1 MEKTILDKKIN
12 DTFPGLVVRKDLVK
26 SVRSNAPVPGYV
38 LEYLL
43 GMYCATDD
51 EATIAEGIEQV
62 KEILR
67 VHYVNR
73 NEAELVKSKI
83 KEKGH
88 HKVID
93 CVSVELNAQGG
104 IYEMAFQNLGIKK
117 VPIDVPTVKNNRKLL
132 VGGVW
137 CMIDVQYDIVE
148 EKGVSPWS
156 IRSLKPI
163 QMSGFDKEAYLAAR
177 EKMTSEEWVDT
188 LLQTIGFDPEKFG
201 RRHKLF
207 QLLRLVPFAERNYN
221 LMELGPKGTGKSHI
235 YSQCSP
241 HGMLLSGGEV
251 SLAKLFVNNSSEKIG
266 LVGYWDCIA
275 FDEFAGRDKKP
286 EKKLVDV
293 MKNYMANHSF
303 SRGVGTMDAEAS
315 FALVG
320 NTAHNVPYMLK
331 NTNLFDALPNAYL
344 DSAFLDRIHGYLPG
358 WEVYITRGELFTS
371 GYGLIVDYLS
381 EALHVMRDMDFTGL
395 FQKYF
400 KISQNL
406 SERDKEGVRKT
417 FSGLMKIMYPSGA
430 ATKEEMCELLT
441 FAMEGRKRVKD
452 NLMRIDST
460 YDPVDFWFEDLES
473 GEKTYVQTLEEKKFP
488 DIYRSVKVDGRAAA
502 HAIAVN
508 GAATPAATVPA
519 ATPAAATA
527 ASAYAPVENRAKE
540 GAVTVSENQ
549 TGIDFEMLFAKHI
562 KGAKEILI
570 VDPFIRKFHQA
581 RNLMDLLGV
590 VLKGK
595 AREDEVSVKLRTAK
609 DDIDPNAQEKYLEQI
624 SDAYAPEGV
633 VFTWEFRDNLHDRW
647 IDTDTGWHIIMG
659 RGLDIFQPFD
669 GRNAFDIQNVVPSR
683 RPCKAFSVT
692 YVRQQRWASEGEMTY
707 GRRVK

>member
-1 MEKTILDKKIN
+1 MEKTELDKKIN
-12 DTFPGLVVRKDLVK
+12 DVFPGLVVRKDLVK
-26 SVRSNAPVPGYV
+26 SIRSNAPVPGYV

-51 EATIAEGIEQV
+51 EATIADGIEQV
-62 KEILR
+62 REILR

-73 NEAELVKSKI
+73 NEAELIKSKI

-88 HKVID
+88 HKIID

-104 IYEMAFQNLGIKK
+104 IYEMSFQNLGIKK
-117 VPIDVPTVKNNRKLL
+117 VPVDVQTVKNNKKLL

-156 IRSLKPI
+156 IRSLKAI
-163 QMSGFDKEAYLAAR
+163 QMSGFDKDAYLASR
-177 EKMTSEEWVDT
+177 EKMSSEEWVDS
-188 LLQTIGFDPEKFG
+188 LLQTIGFNPEKFG

-207 QLLRLVPFAERNYN
+207 QLLRLVPFVERNYN

-251 SLAKLFVNNSSEKIG
+251 SLAKLFVNNASGKIG

-331 NTNLFDALPNAYL
+331 NTHLFDALPDAYL
-344 DSAFLDRIHGYLPG
+344 DSAFLDRIHNYLPG

-381 EALHVMRDMDFTGL
+381 EALHVMREMDFTGL

-400 KISQNL
+400 RISPNL

-417 FSGLMKIMYPSGA
+417 FSGLMKVMYPSGV
-430 ATKEEMCELLT
+430 ATKEEMRELLL
-441 FAMEGRKRVKD
+441 FVMEGRKRVKD

-460 YDPVDFWFEDLES
+460 YDPVDFWFEDVES
-473 GEKTYVQTLEEKKFP
+473 GEKTYVKTLEEKEYP
-488 DIYRSVKVDGRAAA
+488 DIYRSVKVDSRSLPSEAAQSTPQTPPSQSS
-502 HAIAVN
+502 AV
-508 GAATPAATVPA
+508 A
-519 ATPAAATA
+519 PAAAPKA
-527 ASAYAPVENRAKE
+527 AVAVPAPVDEATE
-540 GAVTVSENQ
+540 GAVMVSENQ
-549 TGIDFEMLFAKHI
+549 TGIDYEILFAKHLR
-562 KGAKEILI
+562 GAKEILI

-581 RNLMDLLGV
+581 RNMMDLLSV
-590 VLKGK
+590 ILKGK
-595 AREDEVSVKLRTAK
+595 AREEEVTVKLRTAK
-609 DDIDPNAQEKYLEQI
+609 DEFDPAAQEKYFEQI
-624 SDAYAPEGV
+624 AEAYAPEGIA
-633 VFTWEFRDNLHDRW
+633 FAWEYLDNLHDRW
-647 IDTDTGWHIIMG
+647 IDTNTGWHIIMG
-659 RGLDIFQPFD
+659 RGLDIFQQFD
-669 GRNAFDIQNVVPSR
+669 GRNAFSIQNVVPSR
-683 RPCKAFSVT
+683 RQCKAFSVS
-692 YVRQQRWASEGEMTY
+692 YVKQ
-707 GRRVK
+707 

>member
-1 MEKTILDKKIN
+1 MEKTELDKKIN
-12 DTFPGLVVRKDLVK
+12 DVFPGLVVRKDLVK
-26 SVRSNAPVPGYV
+26 SIRSNAPVPGYV

-51 EATIAEGIEQV
+51 EATIADGIEQV
-62 KEILR
+62 REILR

-73 NEAELVKSKI
+73 NEAELIKSKI

-88 HKVID
+88 HKIID

-117 VPIDVPTVKNNRKLL
+117 VPVDVQTVKNNKKLL

-156 IRSLKPI
+156 IRSLKAI
-163 QMSGFDKEAYLAAR
+163 QMSGFDKESYLASR
-177 EKMTSEEWVDT
+177 QKMSSDEWVDS
-188 LLQTIGFDPEKFG
+188 LLQTIGFNPEKFG

-207 QLLRLVPFAERNYN
+207 QLLRLVPFVERNYN

-251 SLAKLFVNNSSEKIG
+251 SLAKLFVNNASGKIG

-331 NTNLFDALPNAYL
+331 NTHLFDALPDAYL
-344 DSAFLDRIHGYLPG
+344 DSAFLDRIHNYLPG

-381 EALHVMRDMDFTGL
+381 EALHVMREMDFTGL

-400 KISQNL
+400 RISPNL

-417 FSGLMKIMYPSGA
+417 FSGLMKVMYPSGV
-430 ATKEEMCELLT
+430 ATKEEMRELLL
-441 FAMEGRKRVKD
+441 FVMEGRKRVKD

-460 YDPVDFWFEDLES
+460 YDPVDFWFEDVES
-473 GEKTYVQTLEEKKFP
+473 GEKTYVKTLEEKEYP
-488 DIYRSVKVDGRAAA
+488 DIYRSIKVDSRSLPSEAAQSTPQTPPSQSS
-502 HAIAVN
+502 AV
-508 GAATPAATVPA
+508 A
-519 ATPAAATA
+519 PAAAPEVA
-527 ASAYAPVENRAKE
+527 VAVSAPVDEATE
-540 GAVTVSENQ
+540 GAVMVSENQ
-549 TGIDFEMLFAKHI
+549 TGIDYEILFAKHLR
-562 KGAKEILI
+562 GAKEILI

-581 RNLMDLLGV
+581 RNMMDLLSV
-590 VLKGK
+590 ILKGK
-595 AREDEVSVKLRTAK
+595 AREDEVTVKLRTAK
-609 DDIDPNAQEKYLEQI
+609 DEFDPAAQEKYFEQI
-624 SDAYAPEGV
+624 AEAYAPEGIA
-633 VFTWEFRDNLHDRW
+633 FTWEYLDNLHDRW
-647 IDTDTGWHIIMG
+647 IDTNTGWHIIMG
-659 RGLDIFQPFD
+659 RGLDIFQQFD
-669 GRNAFDIQNVVPSR
+669 GRNAFSIQNVVPSR
-683 RPCKAFSVT
+683 RQCKAFSIT
-692 YVRQQRWASEGEMTY
+692 YVKQ
-707 GRRVK
+707 

>member
-1 MEKTILDKKIN
+1 
-12 DTFPGLVVRKDLVK
+12 
-26 SVRSNAPVPGYV
+26 
-38 LEYLL
+38 
-43 GMYCATDD
+43 
-51 EATIAEGIEQV
+51 
-62 KEILR
+62 
-67 VHYVNR
+67 
-73 NEAELVKSKI
+73 
-83 KEKGH
+83 
-88 HKVID
+88 
-93 CVSVELNAQGG
+93 
-104 IYEMAFQNLGIKK
+104 
-117 VPIDVPTVKNNRKLL
+117 
-132 VGGVW
+132 
-137 CMIDVQYDIVE
+137 MIDVQYDIVE
-148 EKGVSPWS
+148 EKNVSPWS
-156 IRSLKPI
+156 ILSLKPI

-177 EKMTSEEWVDT
+177 EKMTSDEWVDM
-188 LLQTIGFDPEKFG
+188 LLQTIGFNPEKFG

-315 FALVG
+315 FAMVG

-344 DSAFLDRIHGYLPG
+344 DSAFLDRIHNYLPG
-358 WEVYITRGELFTS
+358 WEVYITCGELFTT

-381 EALHVMRDMDFTGL
+381 EALHVMREMDFTGL

-400 KISQNL
+400 TISPIL

-417 FSGLMKIMYPSGA
+417 FSGLMKIIYPSGV
-430 ATKEEMCELLT
+430 ATKDEMRELLE
-441 FAMEGRKRVKD
+441 FVMEGRKRVKD
-452 NLMRIDST
+452 NLMRIDAT

-473 GEKTYVQTLEEKKFP
+473 GEKTNVQTLEEKEFP
-488 DIYRSVKVDGRAAA
+488 DIYRSLKVDGRQSAQNSGEKAPVSPSAAGSGESA
-502 HAIAVN
+502 PQAQEAPV
-508 GAATPAATVPA
+508 AA
-519 ATPAAATA
+519 PAAA
-527 ASAYAPVENRAKE
+527 APATDAAKE
-540 GAVTVSENQ
+540 GVVSVSENQ
-549 TGIDFEMLFAKHI
+549 TGIDFEFLFAKHI

-581 RNLMDLLGV
+581 RNMMDLLSV
-590 VLKGK
+590 VLKLK
-595 AREDEVSVKLRTAK
+595 AREDEVVVKLRTAR
-609 DDIDPNAQEKYLEQI
+609 DDIDPAAQEKYLEQI
-624 SDAYAPEGV
+624 SEAYAPEGI
-633 VFTWEFRDNLHDRW
+633 VFTWEFLDNLHDRW

-659 RGLDIFQPFD
+659 RGLDIFQQFD
-669 GRNAFDIQNVVPSR
+669 GKNAFDIQNVVPSR
-683 RPCKAFSVT
+683 RQCKSFSVT
-692 YVRQQRWASEGEMTY
+692 YVKAQS
-707 GRRVK
+707 

>member
-1 MEKTILDKKIN
+1 MEKTELDKKIN
-12 DTFPGLVVRKDLVK
+12 DVFPGLVVRKDLVK
-26 SVRSNAPVPGYV
+26 SIRSNAPVPGYV

-43 GMYCATDD
+43 GMYCAPDD
-51 EATIAEGIEQV
+51 EATIADGIEQV
-62 KEILR
+62 REILR

-73 NEAELVKSKI
+73 IEAELIKSKI

-88 HKVID
+88 HKIID

-117 VPIDVPTVKNNRKLL
+117 VPVDVQTVKNNKKLL

-156 IRSLKPI
+156 IRSLKAI
-163 QMSGFDKEAYLAAR
+163 QMSGFDKDSYLASR
-177 EKMTSEEWVDT
+177 EKMSSDEWVDS
-188 LLQTIGFDPEKFG
+188 LLQTTGFNPEKLG

-207 QLLRLVPFAERNYN
+207 QLLRLVPFVERNYN
-221 LMELGPKGTGKSHI
+221 LMELGPEGTGKSHI

-251 SLAKLFVNNSSEKIG
+251 SLAKLFVNNASGKIG

-331 NTNLFDALPNAYL
+331 NTHLFDALPDAYL
-344 DSAFLDRIHGYLPG
+344 DSAFLDRIHNYLPG

-381 EALHVMRDMDFTGL
+381 EALHVMREMDFTGL

-400 KISQNL
+400 RISPNL

-417 FSGLMKIMYPSGA
+417 FSGLMKVMYPSGV
-430 ATKEEMCELLT
+430 ATKEEMRELLL
-441 FAMEGRKRVKD
+441 FVMEGRKRVKD

-460 YDPVDFWFEDLES
+460 YDPVDFWFEDVES
-473 GEKTYVQTLEEKKFP
+473 GEKTYVKTLEEKEYP
-488 DIYRSVKVDGRAAA
+488 DIYRSVKVDSRSLPSEAAQSTPQTPPSQSS
-502 HAIAVN
+502 AV
-508 GAATPAATVPA
+508 A
-519 ATPAAATA
+519 PAAAPKA
-527 ASAYAPVENRAKE
+527 AVAVPAPVDEATE
-540 GAVTVSENQ
+540 GAVMVSENQ
-549 TGIDFEMLFAKHI
+549 TGIDYEILFAKHLR
-562 KGAKEILI
+562 GAKEILI

-581 RNLMDLLGV
+581 RNMMDLLSV
-590 VLKGK
+590 ILKGK
-595 AREDEVSVKLRTAK
+595 AREEEVTVKLRTAK
-609 DDIDPNAQEKYLEQI
+609 DEFDPAAQEKYFEQI
-624 SDAYAPEGV
+624 AEAYAPEGIA
-633 VFTWEFRDNLHDRW
+633 FAWEYLDNLHDRW
-647 IDTDTGWHIIMG
+647 IDTNTGWHIIMG
-659 RGLDIFQPFD
+659 RGLDIFQQFD
-669 GRNAFDIQNVVPSR
+669 GRNAFSIQNVVPSR
-683 RPCKAFSVT
+683 RQCKAFSVT
-692 YVRQQRWASEGEMTY
+692 YVKQ
-707 GRRVK
+707 

>member
-1 MEKTILDKKIN
+1 MEKTELDKKIN
-12 DTFPGLVVRKDLVK
+12 DVFPGLVVRKDLVK
-26 SVRSNAPVPGYV
+26 SIRSNAPVPGYV

-51 EATIAEGIEQV
+51 EATIADGIEQV
-62 KEILR
+62 REILR

-73 NEAELVKSKI
+73 NEAELIKSKI

-88 HKVID
+88 HKIID

-117 VPIDVPTVKNNRKLL
+117 VPVDVQTVKNNKKLL

-156 IRSLKPI
+156 IRSLKAI
-163 QMSGFDKEAYLAAR
+163 QMSGFDKDAYLASR
-177 EKMTSEEWVDT
+177 EKMSSEEWVDS
-188 LLQTIGFDPEKFG
+188 LLQTIGFNPEKFG

-207 QLLRLVPFAERNYN
+207 QLLRLVPFVERNYN

-251 SLAKLFVNNSSEKIG
+251 SLAKLFVNNASGKIG

-331 NTNLFDALPNAYL
+331 NTHLFDALPDAYL
-344 DSAFLDRIHGYLPG
+344 DSAFLDRIHNYLPG

-381 EALHVMRDMDFTGL
+381 EALHVMREMDFTGL

-400 KISQNL
+400 RISPNL

-417 FSGLMKIMYPSGA
+417 FSGLMKVMYPSGV
-430 ATKEEMCELLT
+430 ATKEEMRELLL
-441 FAMEGRKRVKD
+441 FVMEGRKRVKD

-473 GEKTYVQTLEEKKFP
+473 GEKTYVQTLEEKEYP
-488 DIYRSVKVDGRAAA
+488 DIYWSVRSAECRMRSENNSDSSEASLTLRQKSGSRNVSGASDKSELSTDSCVNLVK
-502 HAIAVN
+502 
-508 GAATPAATVPA
+508 
-519 ATPAAATA
+519 
-527 ASAYAPVENRAKE
+527 PVEHDSGARE
-540 GAVTVSENQ
+540 GCMTVSENQ
-549 TGIDFEMLFAKHI
+549 TGIDYEKLFAKHL

-581 RNLMDLLGV
+581 RNMMDLLSV
-590 VLKGK
+590 VLKNK
-595 AREDEVSVKLRTAK
+595 AREDEVVVKLRTAK
-609 DDIDPNAQEKYLEQI
+609 DEIDHAAQEKYLEQI
-624 SDAYAPEGV
+624 AEAYAPEGIA
-633 VFTWEFRDNLHDRW
+633 FTWEYLDNLHDRW
-647 IDTDTGWHIIMG
+647 IDTNTGWHIIMG
-659 RGLDIFQPFD
+659 RGLDIFQQFD
-669 GRNAFDIQNVVPSR
+669 GRNAFSIQNVVPSR
-683 RPCKAFSVT
+683 RQCKAFSVT
-692 YVRQQRWASEGEMTY
+692 YVKQ
-707 GRRVK
+707 

>member
-1 MEKTILDKKIN
+1 MEKTELDKKIN
-12 DTFPGLVVRKDLVK
+12 DIFPGLVVRKDLVK
-26 SVRSNAPVPGYV
+26 SIRSNAPVPGYV

-51 EATIAEGIEQV
+51 EATIADGIEQV
-62 KEILR
+62 REILR

-73 NEAELVKSKI
+73 NEAELIKSKI

-88 HKVID
+88 HKIID

-117 VPIDVPTVKNNRKLL
+117 VPVDVQTVKNNKKLL

-137 CMIDVQYDIVE
+137 CMLDVQYDIVE

-156 IRSLKPI
+156 IRSLKAI
-163 QMSGFDKEAYLAAR
+163 QMSGFDKESYLASR
-177 EKMTSEEWVDT
+177 EKMSSDEWVDS
-188 LLQTIGFDPEKFG
+188 LLQTIGFNPEKFG

-207 QLLRLVPFAERNYN
+207 QLLRLVPFVERNYN

-251 SLAKLFVNNSSEKIG
+251 SLAKLFVNNASGKIG

-331 NTNLFDALPNAYL
+331 NTHLFDALPDAYL
-344 DSAFLDRIHGYLPG
+344 DSAFLDRIHNYLPG

-381 EALHVMRDMDFTGL
+381 EALHVMREMDFTGL

-400 KISQNL
+400 RISPNL

-417 FSGLMKIMYPSGA
+417 FSGLMKVMYPSGV
-430 ATKEEMCELLT
+430 ATKEEMRELLL
-441 FAMEGRKRVKD
+441 FVMEGRKRVKD

-473 GEKTYVQTLEEKKFP
+473 GEKTYVKTLEEKEYP
-488 DIYRSVKVDGRAAA
+488 DIYRSVKVDSRSLPSEAAQSTPQTPPSQSS
-502 HAIAVN
+502 AV
-508 GAATPAATVPA
+508 APAAVPKAAVAVPA
-519 ATPAAATA
+519 PVDEAT
-527 ASAYAPVENRAKE
+527 E
-540 GAVTVSENQ
+540 GAVMVSENQ
-549 TGIDFEMLFAKHI
+549 TGIDYEILFAKHLR
-562 KGAKEILI
+562 GAKEILI

-581 RNLMDLLGV
+581 RNMMDLLSV
-590 VLKGK
+590 ILKGK
-595 AREDEVSVKLRTAK
+595 AREEEVTVKLRTAK
-609 DDIDPNAQEKYLEQI
+609 EEFDPAAQEKYFEQI
-624 SDAYAPEGV
+624 AEAYAPEGIA
-633 VFTWEFRDNLHDRW
+633 FAWEYLDNLHDRW
-647 IDTDTGWHIIMG
+647 IDTNTGWHIIMG
-659 RGLDIFQPFD
+659 RGLDIFQQFD
-669 GRNAFDIQNVVPSR
+669 GRNAFSIQNVVPSR
-683 RPCKAFSVT
+683 RQCKAFSVT
-692 YVRQQRWASEGEMTY
+692 YVKQ
-707 GRRVK
+707 

>member
-1 MEKTILDKKIN
+1 MEKTELDKKIN
-12 DTFPGLVVRKDLVK
+12 DVFPGLVVRKDLVK
-26 SVRSNAPVPGYV
+26 SIRSNAPVPGYV

-51 EATIAEGIEQV
+51 EATIADGIEQV
-62 KEILR
+62 REILR

-73 NEAELVKSKI
+73 NEAELIKSKI

-88 HKVID
+88 HKIID

-117 VPIDVPTVKNNRKLL
+117 VPVDVQTVKNNKKLL

-156 IRSLKPI
+156 IRSLKAI
-163 QMSGFDKEAYLAAR
+163 QMSGFDKDAYLASR
-177 EKMTSEEWVDT
+177 EKMSSEEWVDS
-188 LLQTIGFDPEKFG
+188 LLQTIGFNPEKFG

-207 QLLRLVPFAERNYN
+207 QLLRLVPFVERNYN

-251 SLAKLFVNNSSEKIG
+251 SLAKLFVNNASGKIG

-331 NTNLFDALPNAYL
+331 NTHLFDALPDAYL
-344 DSAFLDRIHGYLPG
+344 DSAFLDRIHNYLPG

-381 EALHVMRDMDFTGL
+381 EALHVMREMDFTGL

-400 KISQNL
+400 RISPNL

-417 FSGLMKIMYPSGA
+417 FSGLMKVMYPSGV
-430 ATKEEMCELLT
+430 ATKDEMRELLL
-441 FAMEGRKRVKD
+441 FVMEGRKRVKD

-473 GEKTYVQTLEEKKFP
+473 GEKTYVQTLEEKEYP
-488 DIYRSVKVDGRAAA
+488 DIYWPVRSAECRVRSENNSDSSEASLTLRQKSGSRNVSGASDKSKLSTDSCVNLVK
-502 HAIAVN
+502 
-508 GAATPAATVPA
+508 
-519 ATPAAATA
+519 
-527 ASAYAPVENRAKE
+527 PVEHDSGARE
-540 GAVTVSENQ
+540 GCMTVSENQ
-549 TGIDFEMLFAKHI
+549 TGIDYEKLFAKHL

-581 RNLMDLLGV
+581 RNMMDLLSV
-590 VLKGK
+590 ILKGK
-595 AREDEVSVKLRTAK
+595 AREDEVTVKLRTAK
-609 DDIDPNAQEKYLEQI
+609 DEFDPAAQEKYFEQI
-624 SDAYAPEGV
+624 AEAYAPEGLT
-633 VFTWEFRDNLHDRW
+633 FTWEYLDNLHDRW

-669 GRNAFDIQNVVPSR
+669 GRNAFSIQNVVPSR
-683 RPCKAFSVT
+683 RQCKAFSVT
-692 YVRQQRWASEGEMTY
+692 YVKQ
-707 GRRVK
+707 

>member
-1 MEKTILDKKIN
+1 MVKNALDSKIN
-12 DTFPGLVVRKDLVK
+12 ETFPGLVVRKDLVK
-26 SVRSNAPVPGYV
+26 SIRSNAPVPGYV

-88 HKVID
+88 HKIID

-104 IYEMAFQNLGIKK
+104 IYEMSFQNLGIKK
-117 VPIDVPTVKNNRKLL
+117 VPVDVQTVKNNKKLL

-156 IRSLKPI
+156 IRSLKAI
-163 QMSGFDKEAYLAAR
+163 QMSGFDKDAYLASR
-177 EKMTSEEWVDT
+177 EKMSSEEWVDS
-188 LLQTIGFDPEKFG
+188 LLQTIGFNPEKFG

-207 QLLRLVPFAERNYN
+207 QLLRLVPFVERNYN

-251 SLAKLFVNNSSEKIG
+251 SLAKLFVNNASGKIG

-331 NTNLFDALPNAYL
+331 NTHLFDALPDAYL
-344 DSAFLDRIHGYLPG
+344 DSAFLDRIHNYLPG

-381 EALHVMRDMDFTGL
+381 EALHEMREMDFTGL

-400 KISQNL
+400 RISPNL

-417 FSGLMKIMYPSGA
+417 FSGLMKVMYPSGV
-430 ATKEEMCELLT
+430 ATKEEMRELLL
-441 FAMEGRKRVKD
+441 FVMEGRKRVKD

-473 GEKTYVQTLEEKKFP
+473 GEKTYVQTLEEKEYP
-488 DIYRSVKVDGRAAA
+488 DIYWSVRSAECRVRSENNSDSSEASLTLRQKSGSRNVSGASDKSELSTDSCVNLVKSVEHDS
-502 HAIAVN
+502 
-508 GAATPAATVPA
+508 GA
-519 ATPAAATA
+519 
-527 ASAYAPVENRAKE
+527 RE
-540 GAVTVSENQ
+540 GCMTVSENQ
-549 TGIDFEMLFAKHI
+549 TGIDYEKLFAKHL

-581 RNLMDLLGV
+581 RNMMDLLSV
-590 VLKGK
+590 ILKGK
-595 AREDEVSVKLRTAK
+595 AREDEVTVKLRTAK
-609 DDIDPNAQEKYLEQI
+609 DEFDPAAQEKYFEQI
-624 SDAYAPEGV
+624 AEAYAPEGIA
-633 VFTWEFRDNLHDRW
+633 FTWEYLDNLHDRW
-647 IDTDTGWHIIMG
+647 IDTNTGWHIIMG
-659 RGLDIFQPFD
+659 RGLDIFQQFD
-669 GRNAFDIQNVVPSR
+669 GRNAFSIQNVVPSR
-683 RPCKAFSVT
+683 RQCKAFSVT
-692 YVRQQRWASEGEMTY
+692 YVKQ
-707 GRRVK
+707 

>member
-1 MEKTILDKKIN
+1 MEKSTLDSKIN
-12 DTFPGLVVRKDLVK
+12 ETFPGLVVRKDLVK
-26 SVRSNAPVPGYV
+26 SIRSNAPVPGYV

-43 GMYCATDD
+43 GIYCATDD
-51 EATIAEGIEQV
+51 EATIADGIEQV
-62 KEILR
+62 REILR

-73 NEAELVKSKI
+73 NEAELIKSKI

-88 HKVID
+88 HKIID

-104 IYEMAFQNLGIKK
+104 IYEMSFQNLGIKK
-117 VPIDVPTVKNNRKLL
+117 VPVDVQTVKNNKKLL

-156 IRSLKPI
+156 IRSLKAI
-163 QMSGFDKEAYLAAR
+163 QMSGFDKDAYLASR
-177 EKMTSEEWVDT
+177 EKMSSAEWVDS
-188 LLQTIGFDPEKFG
+188 LLQTIGFNPEKFG

-207 QLLRLVPFAERNYN
+207 QLLRLVPFVERNYN

-251 SLAKLFVNNSSEKIG
+251 SLAKLFVNNASGKIG

-331 NTNLFDALPNAYL
+331 NTHLFDALPDAYL
-344 DSAFLDRIHGYLPG
+344 DSAFLDRIHNYLPG

-381 EALHVMRDMDFTGL
+381 EALHVMREMDFTGL

-400 KISQNL
+400 RISPNL

-417 FSGLMKIMYPSGA
+417 FSGLMKVMYPSGV
-430 ATKEEMCELLT
+430 ATKEEMRELLT
-441 FAMEGRKRVKD
+441 FVMEGRKRVKD

-473 GEKTYVQTLEEKKFP
+473 GEKTYVQTLEEKEYP
-488 DIYRSVKVDGRAAA
+488 DIYWSVRSAECRVRSENNSDSSEASLTLRQKSGSRNVSGASDKSELSTDSCVNLVKSVEHDS
-502 HAIAVN
+502 
-508 GAATPAATVPA
+508 GA
-519 ATPAAATA
+519 
-527 ASAYAPVENRAKE
+527 RE
-540 GAVTVSENQ
+540 GCMTVSENQ
-549 TGIDFEMLFAKHI
+549 TGIDYEKLFAKHL

-581 RNLMDLLGV
+581 RNMMDLLSV
-590 VLKGK
+590 ILKGK
-595 AREDEVSVKLRTAK
+595 AREDEVTVKLRTAK
-609 DDIDPNAQEKYLEQI
+609 DEFDPAAQEKYFEQI
-624 SDAYAPEGV
+624 AEAYAPEGIA
-633 VFTWEFRDNLHDRW
+633 FAWEYLDNLHDRW
-647 IDTDTGWHIIMG
+647 IDTNTGWHIIMG
-659 RGLDIFQPFD
+659 RGLDIFQQFD
-669 GRNAFDIQNVVPSR
+669 GRNAFSIQNVVPSR
-683 RPCKAFSVT
+683 RQCKAFSVT
-692 YVRQQRWASEGEMTY
+692 YVKQ
-707 GRRVK
+707 

>member
-1 MEKTILDKKIN
+1 MEKSTLDSNIN
-12 DTFPGLVVRKDLVK
+12 ETFPGLVVRKDLVK
-26 SVRSNAPVPGYV
+26 SIRSNAPVPGYV

-43 GMYCATDD
+43 GIYCATDD
-51 EATIAEGIEQV
+51 EATIADGIEQV
-62 KEILR
+62 REILR

-73 NEAELVKSKI
+73 NEAELIKSKI

-88 HKVID
+88 HKIID

-117 VPIDVPTVKNNRKLL
+117 VPVDVQTVKNNKKLL

-156 IRSLKPI
+156 IRSLKAI
-163 QMSGFDKEAYLAAR
+163 QMSGFDKDAYLASR
-177 EKMTSEEWVDT
+177 EKMSSEEWVDS
-188 LLQTIGFDPEKFG
+188 LLQTIGFNPEKFG

-207 QLLRLVPFAERNYN
+207 QLLRLVPFVERNYN

-251 SLAKLFVNNSSEKIG
+251 SLAKLFVNNASGKIG

-331 NTNLFDALPNAYL
+331 NTHLFDALPDAYL
-344 DSAFLDRIHGYLPG
+344 DSAFLDRIHNYLPG

-381 EALHVMRDMDFTGL
+381 EALHVMREMDFTGL

-400 KISQNL
+400 RISPNL

-417 FSGLMKIMYPSGA
+417 FSGLMKVMYPSGV
-430 ATKEEMCELLT
+430 ATKEEMRELLT
-441 FAMEGRKRVKD
+441 FVMEGRKRVKD

-473 GEKTYVQTLEEKKFP
+473 GEKTYVQTLEEKEYP
-488 DIYRSVKVDGRAAA
+488 DIYWPVRSAECRVRRENKNDSSEASLTLSQKTGSRNVSGASDKSELSTDSCVKLVK
-502 HAIAVN
+502 
-508 GAATPAATVPA
+508 
-519 ATPAAATA
+519 
-527 ASAYAPVENRAKE
+527 PVEHDSGARE
-540 GAVTVSENQ
+540 GCMTVSENQ
-549 TGIDFEMLFAKHI
+549 TGIDYEKLFAKHL

-581 RNLMDLLGV
+581 RNMMDLLSV
-590 VLKGK
+590 VLKNK
-595 AREDEVSVKLRTAK
+595 AREDEVVVKLRTAK
-609 DDIDPNAQEKYLEQI
+609 DEIDHAAQEKYLEQI
-624 SDAYAPEGV
+624 AEAYAPEGIA
-633 VFTWEFRDNLHDRW
+633 FTWEYLDNLHDRW
-647 IDTDTGWHIIMG
+647 IDTNTGWHIIMG
-659 RGLDIFQPFD
+659 RGLDIFQQFD
-669 GRNAFDIQNVVPSR
+669 GRNAFSIQNVVPSR
-683 RPCKAFSVT
+683 RQCKAFSVT
-692 YVRQQRWASEGEMTY
+692 YVKQ
-707 GRRVK
+707 

>member
-1 MEKTILDKKIN
+1 MEKTELDKKIN
-12 DTFPGLVVRKDLVK
+12 DVFPGLVVRKDLVK
-26 SVRSNAPVPGYV
+26 SIRSNAPVPGYV

-51 EATIAEGIEQV
+51 EATIADGIEQV
-62 KEILR
+62 REILR

-73 NEAELVKSKI
+73 NEAELIKSKI

-88 HKVID
+88 HKIID

-104 IYEMAFQNLGIKK
+104 IYEMSFQNLGIKK
-117 VPIDVPTVKNNRKLL
+117 VPVDVQTVKNNKKLL

-156 IRSLKPI
+156 IRSLKAI
-163 QMSGFDKEAYLAAR
+163 QMSGFDKESYLASR
-177 EKMTSEEWVDT
+177 EKMSSDEWVDS
-188 LLQTIGFDPEKFG
+188 LLQTIGFNPEKFG

-207 QLLRLVPFAERNYN
+207 QLLRLVPFVERNYN

-251 SLAKLFVNNSSEKIG
+251 SLAKLFVNNASGKIG

-331 NTNLFDALPNAYL
+331 NTHLFDALPDAYL
-344 DSAFLDRIHGYLPG
+344 DSAFLDRIHNYLPG

-381 EALHVMRDMDFTGL
+381 EALHEMREMDFTGF

-400 KISQNL
+400 RISPNL

-417 FSGLMKIMYPSGA
+417 FSGLMKVMYPSGV
-430 ATKEEMCELLT
+430 ATKEEMRELLL
-441 FAMEGRKRVKD
+441 FVMEGRKRVKD

-460 YDPVDFWFEDLES
+460 YDPVDFWFEDVES
-473 GEKTYVQTLEEKKFP
+473 GEKTYVKTLEEKEYP
-488 DIYRSVKVDGRAAA
+488 DIYRSVKVDSRSLPSEAAQSTPQTPPSQSS
-502 HAIAVN
+502 AV
-508 GAATPAATVPA
+508 A
-519 ATPAAATA
+519 PAAAPKA
-527 ASAYAPVENRAKE
+527 AVAVPAPVDEATE
-540 GAVTVSENQ
+540 GAVMVSENQ
-549 TGIDFEMLFAKHI
+549 TGIDYEILFAKHLR
-562 KGAKEILI
+562 GAKEILI

-581 RNLMDLLGV
+581 RNMMDLLSV
-590 VLKGK
+590 ILKGK
-595 AREDEVSVKLRTAK
+595 AREEEVTVKLRTAK
-609 DDIDPNAQEKYLEQI
+609 DEFDPAAQEKYFEQI
-624 SDAYAPEGV
+624 AEAYAPEGIA
-633 VFTWEFRDNLHDRW
+633 FAWEYLDNLHDRW
-647 IDTDTGWHIIMG
+647 IDTNTGWHIIMG
-659 RGLDIFQPFD
+659 RGLDIFQQFD
-669 GRNAFDIQNVVPSR
+669 GRNAFSIQNVVPSR
-683 RPCKAFSVT
+683 RQCKAFSVT
-692 YVRQQRWASEGEMTY
+692 YVKQ
-707 GRRVK
+707 

>member
-1 MEKTILDKKIN
+1 MEKTELDKKIN
-12 DTFPGLVVRKDLVK
+12 DVFPGLVVRKDLVK
-26 SVRSNAPVPGYV
+26 SIRSNAPVPGYV

-51 EATIAEGIEQV
+51 EATIADGIEQV
-62 KEILR
+62 REILR

-73 NEAELVKSKI
+73 NEAELIKSKI

-88 HKVID
+88 HKIID

-117 VPIDVPTVKNNRKLL
+117 VPVDVQTVKNNKKLL

-156 IRSLKPI
+156 IRSLKAI
-163 QMSGFDKEAYLAAR
+163 QMSGFDKDAYLASR
-177 EKMTSEEWVDT
+177 EKMSSDEWVDS
-188 LLQTIGFDPEKFG
+188 LLQTIGFNPEKFG

-207 QLLRLVPFAERNYN
+207 QLLRLVPFVERNYN

-251 SLAKLFVNNSSEKIG
+251 SLAKLFVNNASGKIG

-331 NTNLFDALPNAYL
+331 NTHLFDALPDAYL
-344 DSAFLDRIHGYLPG
+344 DSAFLDRIHNYLPG

-381 EALHVMRDMDFTGL
+381 EALHVMREMDFTGL

-400 KISQNL
+400 RISPNL

-417 FSGLMKIMYPSGA
+417 FSGLMKVMYPSGV
-430 ATKEEMCELLT
+430 ATKEEMRELLL
-441 FAMEGRKRVKD
+441 FVMEGRKRVKD

-460 YDPVDFWFEDLES
+460 YDPVDFWFEDVES
-473 GEKTYVQTLEEKKFP
+473 GEKTYVKTLEEKEYP
-488 DIYRSVKVDGRAAA
+488 DIYRSVKVDSRSLPSEAAQSTPQTPPSQSS
-502 HAIAVN
+502 AV
-508 GAATPAATVPA
+508 A
-519 ATPAAATA
+519 PAAAPKA
-527 ASAYAPVENRAKE
+527 AVAVPAPVDEATE
-540 GAVTVSENQ
+540 GAVMVSENQ
-549 TGIDFEMLFAKHI
+549 TGIDYEILFAKHLR
-562 KGAKEILI
+562 GAKEILI

-581 RNLMDLLGV
+581 RNMMDLLSV
-590 VLKGK
+590 ILKGK
-595 AREDEVSVKLRTAK
+595 AREEEVTVKLRTAK
-609 DDIDPNAQEKYLEQI
+609 DEFDPAAQEKYFEQI
-624 SDAYAPEGV
+624 AEAYAPEGIA
-633 VFTWEFRDNLHDRW
+633 FAWEYLDNLHDRW
-647 IDTDTGWHIIMG
+647 IDTNTGWHIIMG
-659 RGLDIFQPFD
+659 RGLDIFQQFD
-669 GRNAFDIQNVVPSR
+669 GRNAFSIQNVVPSR
-683 RPCKAFSVT
+683 RQCKAFSVT
-692 YVRQQRWASEGEMTY
+692 YVKQ
-707 GRRVK
+707 

>member
-1 MEKTILDKKIN
+1 MGKTELDKKIN
-12 DTFPGLVVRKDLVK
+12 DVFPGLVVRKDLVK
-26 SVRSNAPVPGYV
+26 SIRSNAPVPGYV

-51 EATIAEGIEQV
+51 DATIADGIEQV
-62 KEILR
+62 REILR

-73 NEAELVKSKI
+73 NEAELIKSKI

-88 HKVID
+88 HKIID

-117 VPIDVPTVKNNRKLL
+117 VPVDVQTVKNNKKLL

-156 IRSLKPI
+156 IRSLKAI
-163 QMSGFDKEAYLAAR
+163 QMSGFDKDAYLASR
-177 EKMTSEEWVDT
+177 EKMSSEEWVDS
-188 LLQTIGFDPEKFG
+188 LLQTIGLNPEKFG

-207 QLLRLVPFAERNYN
+207 QLLRLVPFVERNYN

-251 SLAKLFVNNSSEKIG
+251 SLAKLFVNNASGKIG

-331 NTNLFDALPNAYL
+331 NTHLFDALPDAYL
-344 DSAFLDRIHGYLPG
+344 DSAFLDRIHNYLPG

-381 EALHVMRDMDFTGL
+381 EALHVMREMDFTGL

-400 KISQNL
+400 RISPNL

-417 FSGLMKIMYPSGA
+417 FSGLMKVMYPSGV
-430 ATKEEMCELLT
+430 ATKEEMRELLL
-441 FAMEGRKRVKD
+441 FVMEGRKRVKD

-473 GEKTYVQTLEEKKFP
+473 GEKTYVQTLEEKEYP
-488 DIYRSVKVDGRAAA
+488 DIYWPVRSAECRVRSENNSDLSEASLTLRQKSGSRNVSGASDKSELSTDSCVNLVK
-502 HAIAVN
+502 
-508 GAATPAATVPA
+508 
-519 ATPAAATA
+519 
-527 ASAYAPVENRAKE
+527 PVEHDSGARE
-540 GAVTVSENQ
+540 GCMTVSENQ
-549 TGIDFEMLFAKHI
+549 TGIDYEKLFAKHL

-581 RNLMDLLGV
+581 RNMMDLLSV
-590 VLKGK
+590 ILKGK
-595 AREDEVSVKLRTAK
+595 AREDEVTVKLRTAK
-609 DDIDPNAQEKYLEQI
+609 DEFDPAAQEKYFEQI
-624 SDAYAPEGV
+624 AEAYAPEGLT
-633 VFTWEFRDNLHDRW
+633 FTWEYLDNLHDRW

-659 RGLDIFQPFD
+659 RGLDIFQQFD
-669 GRNAFDIQNVVPSR
+669 GRNAFSIQNVVPSR
-683 RPCKAFSVT
+683 RQCKAFSVT
-692 YVRQQRWASEGEMTY
+692 YVKQ
-707 GRRVK
+707 

>member
-1 MEKTILDKKIN
+1 MEKTELDKKIN
-12 DTFPGLVVRKDLVK
+12 DVFPGLVVRKDLVK
-26 SVRSNAPVPGYV
+26 SIRSNAPVPGYV

-51 EATIAEGIEQV
+51 EATIADGIEQV
-62 KEILR
+62 REILR

-73 NEAELVKSKI
+73 NEAELIKSKI

-88 HKVID
+88 HKIID

-104 IYEMAFQNLGIKK
+104 IYEMSFQNLGIKK
-117 VPIDVPTVKNNRKLL
+117 VPVDVQTVKNNKKLL

-156 IRSLKPI
+156 IRSLKAI
-163 QMSGFDKEAYLAAR
+163 QMSGFDKDAYLASR
-177 EKMTSEEWVDT
+177 EKMSSEEWVDS
-188 LLQTIGFDPEKFG
+188 LLQTIGFNPEKFG

-207 QLLRLVPFAERNYN
+207 QLLRLVPFVERNYN

-251 SLAKLFVNNSSEKIG
+251 SLAKLFVNNASGKIG

-331 NTNLFDALPNAYL
+331 NTHLFDALPDAYL
-344 DSAFLDRIHGYLPG
+344 DSAFLDRIHNYLPG

-381 EALHVMRDMDFTGL
+381 EALHVMREMDFTGL

-400 KISQNL
+400 RISPNL

-417 FSGLMKIMYPSGA
+417 FSGLMKVMYPSGV
-430 ATKEEMCELLT
+430 ATKEEMRELLL
-441 FAMEGRKRVKD
+441 FVMEGRKRVKD

-473 GEKTYVQTLEEKKFP
+473 GEKTYVQTLEEKEYP
-488 DIYRSVKVDGRAAA
+488 DIYWPVRSAECRMRSENNSDSSEASLTLRQKSGSRNVSGASDKSELSTDSCVKLVK
-502 HAIAVN
+502 
-508 GAATPAATVPA
+508 
-519 ATPAAATA
+519 
-527 ASAYAPVENRAKE
+527 PVEHDSGARE
-540 GAVTVSENQ
+540 GCMTVSENQ
-549 TGIDFEMLFAKHI
+549 TGIDYEKLFAKHL

-581 RNLMDLLGV
+581 RNMMDLLSV
-590 VLKGK
+590 VLKNK
-595 AREDEVSVKLRTAK
+595 AREDEVVVKLRTAK
-609 DDIDPNAQEKYLEQI
+609 DEIDHAAQEKYLEQI
-624 SDAYAPEGV
+624 AEAYAPEGLT
-633 VFTWEFRDNLHDRW
+633 FTWEYLDNLHDRW

-659 RGLDIFQPFD
+659 RGLDIFQQFD
-669 GRNAFDIQNVVPSR
+669 GRNAFSIQNVVPSR
-683 RPCKAFSVT
+683 RQCKAFSVT
-692 YVRQQRWASEGEMTY
+692 YVKQ
-707 GRRVK
+707 

>member
-1 MEKTILDKKIN
+1 MEKTELDKKIN
-12 DTFPGLVVRKDLVK
+12 DVFPGLVVRKDLVK
-26 SVRSNAPVPGYV
+26 SIRSNAPVPGYV

-51 EATIAEGIEQV
+51 EATIADGIEQV
-62 KEILR
+62 REILR

-73 NEAELVKSKI
+73 NEAELIKSKI

-88 HKVID
+88 HKIID

-117 VPIDVPTVKNNRKLL
+117 VPVDVQTVKNNKKLL

-156 IRSLKPI
+156 IRSLKAI
-163 QMSGFDKEAYLAAR
+163 QMSGFDKESYLASR
-177 EKMTSEEWVDT
+177 EKMSSDEWVDS
-188 LLQTIGFDPEKFG
+188 LLQTIGFNPEKFG

-207 QLLRLVPFAERNYN
+207 QLLRLVPFVERNYN

-251 SLAKLFVNNSSEKIG
+251 SLAKLFVNNASGKIG

-331 NTNLFDALPNAYL
+331 NTHLFDALPDAYL
-344 DSAFLDRIHGYLPG
+344 DSAFLDRIHNYLPG

-381 EALHVMRDMDFTGL
+381 EALHVMREMDFTGL

-400 KISQNL
+400 RISPNL

-417 FSGLMKIMYPSGA
+417 FSGLMKVMYPSGV
-430 ATKEEMCELLT
+430 ATKEEMRELLL
-441 FAMEGRKRVKD
+441 FVMEGRKRVKD

-460 YDPVDFWFEDLES
+460 YDPVDFWFEDVES
-473 GEKTYVQTLEEKKFP
+473 GEKTYVKTLEEKEYP
-488 DIYRSVKVDGRAAA
+488 DIYRSVKVDSRSLPSEAAQSTPQTPPSQSS
-502 HAIAVN
+502 AV
-508 GAATPAATVPA
+508 A
-519 ATPAAATA
+519 PAAAPKA
-527 ASAYAPVENRAKE
+527 AVAVPAPVDEATE
-540 GAVTVSENQ
+540 GAVMVSENQ
-549 TGIDFEMLFAKHI
+549 TGIDYEILFAKHLR
-562 KGAKEILI
+562 GAKEILI

-581 RNLMDLLGV
+581 RNMMDLLSV
-590 VLKGK
+590 ILTGK
-595 AREDEVSVKLRTAK
+595 AREEEVTVKLRTAK
-609 DDIDPNAQEKYLEQI
+609 DEFDPAAQEKYFEQI
-624 SDAYAPEGV
+624 AEAYAPEGIA
-633 VFTWEFRDNLHDRW
+633 FAWEYLDNLHDRW
-647 IDTDTGWHIIMG
+647 IDTNTGWHIIMG
-659 RGLDIFQPFD
+659 RGLDIFQQFD
-669 GRNAFDIQNVVPSR
+669 GRNAFSIQNVVPSR
-683 RPCKAFSVT
+683 RQCKAFSVT
-692 YVRQQRWASEGEMTY
+692 YVKQ
-707 GRRVK
+707 

>member
-1 MEKTILDKKIN
+1 MEKSTLDSKIN
-12 DTFPGLVVRKDLVK
+12 ETFPGLVVRKDLVK
-26 SVRSNAPVPGYV
+26 SIRSNAPVPGYV

-43 GMYCATDD
+43 GIYCATDD
-51 EATIAEGIEQV
+51 EATIADGIEQV
-62 KEILR
+62 REILR

-73 NEAELVKSKI
+73 NEAELIKSKI

-88 HKVID
+88 HKIID

-104 IYEMAFQNLGIKK
+104 IYEMSFQNLGIKK
-117 VPIDVPTVKNNRKLL
+117 VPVDVQTVKNNKKLL

-156 IRSLKPI
+156 IRSLKAI
-163 QMSGFDKEAYLAAR
+163 QMSGFDKDAYLASR
-177 EKMTSEEWVDT
+177 EKMSSAEWVDS
-188 LLQTIGFDPEKFG
+188 LLQTIGFNPEKFG

-207 QLLRLVPFAERNYN
+207 QLLRLVPFVERNYN

-251 SLAKLFVNNSSEKIG
+251 SLAKLFVNNASGKIG

-331 NTNLFDALPNAYL
+331 NTHLFDALPDAYL
-344 DSAFLDRIHGYLPG
+344 DSAFLDRIHNYLPG

-381 EALHVMRDMDFTGL
+381 EALHVMREMDFTGL

-400 KISQNL
+400 RISPNL

-417 FSGLMKIMYPSGA
+417 FSGLMKVMYPSGV
-430 ATKEEMCELLT
+430 ATKEEMRELLT
-441 FAMEGRKRVKD
+441 FVMEGRKRVKD

-473 GEKTYVQTLEEKKFP
+473 GEKTYVQTLEEKEYP
-488 DIYRSVKVDGRAAA
+488 DIYWPVRSAECRVRSENNSDSSEASLTLRQKSGSRNVSGASDKSELSTDSCVKLVK
-502 HAIAVN
+502 
-508 GAATPAATVPA
+508 
-519 ATPAAATA
+519 
-527 ASAYAPVENRAKE
+527 PVEHDSGARE
-540 GAVTVSENQ
+540 GCMTVSENQ
-549 TGIDFEMLFAKHI
+549 TGIDYEKLFAKHL

-581 RNLMDLLGV
+581 RNMMDLLSV
-590 VLKGK
+590 VLKNK
-595 AREDEVSVKLRTAK
+595 AREDEVVVKLRTAK
-609 DDIDPNAQEKYLEQI
+609 DEIDHAAQEKYLEQI
-624 SDAYAPEGV
+624 AEAYAPEGLT
-633 VFTWEFRDNLHDRW
+633 FRWEYLDNLHDRW

-659 RGLDIFQPFD
+659 RGLDIFQQFD
-669 GRNAFDIQNVVPSR
+669 GRNAFSIQNVVPSR
-683 RPCKAFSVT
+683 RQCKAFSVT
-692 YVRQQRWASEGEMTY
+692 YVKQ
-707 GRRVK
+707 

>member
-1 MEKTILDKKIN
+1 MEKTELDKKIN
-12 DTFPGLVVRKDLVK
+12 DIFPGLVVRKDLVK
-26 SVRSNAPVPGYV
+26 SIRSNSPVPGYV

-51 EATIAEGIEQV
+51 EATIADGIEQV
-62 KEILR
+62 REILR

-73 NEAELVKSKI
+73 NEAELIKSKI

-88 HKVID
+88 HKIID

-104 IYEMAFQNLGIKK
+104 IYEMSFQNLGIKK
-117 VPIDVPTVKNNRKLL
+117 VPVDVLTVKNNKKLL

-156 IRSLKPI
+156 IRSLKAI
-163 QMSGFDKEAYLAAR
+163 QMSGFDKESYLASR
-177 EKMTSEEWVDT
+177 EKMSSEEWVDS
-188 LLQTIGFDPEKFG
+188 LLQTIGFNPEKFG

-207 QLLRLVPFAERNYN
+207 QLLRLVPFVERNYN

-251 SLAKLFVNNSSEKIG
+251 SLAKLFVNNASGKIG

-331 NTNLFDALPNAYL
+331 NTHLFDALPDAYL
-344 DSAFLDRIHGYLPG
+344 DSAFLDRIHNYLPG

-381 EALHVMRDMDFTGL
+381 EALHVMREMDFTGL

-400 KISQNL
+400 RISPNL

-417 FSGLMKIMYPSGA
+417 FSGLMKVMYPSGV
-430 ATKEEMCELLT
+430 ATKEEMRELLL
-441 FAMEGRKRVKD
+441 FVMEGRKRVKD

-473 GEKTYVQTLEEKKFP
+473 GEKTYVQTLEEKEYP
-488 DIYRSVKVDGRAAA
+488 DIYWPVRSAECRVRSENNSDSSEASLTLRQKSGSRNVSGASDKSELSTDSCVNLVKSVEHDS
-502 HAIAVN
+502 
-508 GAATPAATVPA
+508 GA
-519 ATPAAATA
+519 
-527 ASAYAPVENRAKE
+527 RE
-540 GAVTVSENQ
+540 GCMTVSENQ
-549 TGIDFEMLFAKHI
+549 TGIDYEKLFAKHL

-581 RNLMDLLGV
+581 RNMMDLLSV
-590 VLKGK
+590 VLKNK
-595 AREDEVSVKLRTAK
+595 AREDEVVVKLRTAK
-609 DDIDPNAQEKYLEQI
+609 DEIDHAAQEKYLEQI
-624 SDAYAPEGV
+624 AEAYAPEGLT
-633 VFTWEFRDNLHDRW
+633 FRWEYLDNLHDRW

-659 RGLDIFQPFD
+659 RGLDIFQQFD
-669 GRNAFDIQNVVPSR
+669 GRNAFSIQNVVPSR
-683 RPCKAFSVT
+683 RQCKAFSVT
-692 YVRQQRWASEGEMTY
+692 YVKQ
-707 GRRVK
+707 

>member
-1 MEKTILDKKIN
+1 MEKTELDKKIN
-12 DTFPGLVVRKDLVK
+12 DVFPGLVVRKDLVK
-26 SVRSNAPVPGYV
+26 SIRSNAPVPGYV

-43 GMYCATDD
+43 GMYCATDE
-51 EATIAEGIEQV
+51 EATIADGIEQV
-62 KEILR
+62 REILR

-73 NEAELVKSKI
+73 NEAELIKSKI

-88 HKVID
+88 HKIID

-104 IYEMAFQNLGIKK
+104 IYEMSFQNLGIKK
-117 VPIDVPTVKNNRKLL
+117 VPVDVQTVKNNKKLL

-156 IRSLKPI
+156 IRSLKAI
-163 QMSGFDKEAYLAAR
+163 QMSGFDKDAYLASR
-177 EKMTSEEWVDT
+177 EKMSSEEWVDS
-188 LLQTIGFDPEKFG
+188 LLQTIGFNPEKFG

-207 QLLRLVPFAERNYN
+207 HLLRLVPFVERNYN

-251 SLAKLFVNNSSEKIG
+251 SLAKLFVNNASGKIG
-266 LVGYWDCIA
+266 LVGYWDCVA

-331 NTNLFDALPNAYL
+331 NTHLFDALPDAYL
-344 DSAFLDRIHGYLPG
+344 DSAFLDRIHNYLPG

-381 EALHVMRDMDFTGL
+381 EALHVMREMDFTGL

-400 KISQNL
+400 RISPNL

-417 FSGLMKIMYPSGA
+417 FSGLMKVMYPSGV
-430 ATKEEMCELLT
+430 ATKEEMRELLL
-441 FAMEGRKRVKD
+441 FVMEGRKRVKD

-473 GEKTYVQTLEEKKFP
+473 GEKTYVKTLEEKEYP
-488 DIYRSVKVDGRAAA
+488 DIYWSVRSAECRVRSENNSDSSEASLTLRQKSGSRNVSGASDKSELSTDSCVNLVK
-502 HAIAVN
+502 
-508 GAATPAATVPA
+508 
-519 ATPAAATA
+519 
-527 ASAYAPVENRAKE
+527 PVEHDSGARE
-540 GAVTVSENQ
+540 GCITVSENQ
-549 TGIDFEMLFAKHI
+549 TGIDYEKLFAKHL

-581 RNLMDLLGV
+581 RNMMDLLSV
-590 VLKGK
+590 ILKGK
-595 AREDEVSVKLRTAK
+595 AREDEVTVKLRTAK
-609 DDIDPNAQEKYLEQI
+609 DEFDPAAQEKYFEQI
-624 SDAYAPEGV
+624 AEAYAPEGIA
-633 VFTWEFRDNLHDRW
+633 FTWEYLDNLHDRW
-647 IDTDTGWHIIMG
+647 IDTNTGWHIIMG
-659 RGLDIFQPFD
+659 RGLDIFQQFD
-669 GRNAFDIQNVVPSR
+669 GRNAFSIQNVVPSR
-683 RPCKAFSVT
+683 RQCKAFSVT
-692 YVRQQRWASEGEMTY
+692 YVKQ
-707 GRRVK
+707 

>member
-1 MEKTILDKKIN
+1 MEKTELDKKIN
-12 DTFPGLVVRKDLVK
+12 DVFPGLVVRKDLVK
-26 SVRSNAPVPGYV
+26 SIRSNAPVPGYV

-51 EATIAEGIEQV
+51 EATIADGIEQV
-62 KEILR
+62 REILR

-73 NEAELVKSKI
+73 NEAELIKSKI

-88 HKVID
+88 HKIID

-104 IYEMAFQNLGIKK
+104 IYEMSFQNLGIKK
-117 VPIDVPTVKNNRKLL
+117 VPVDVQTVKNNKKLL

-156 IRSLKPI
+156 IRSLKAI
-163 QMSGFDKEAYLAAR
+163 QMSGFDKDAYLASR
-177 EKMTSEEWVDT
+177 EKMSSEEWVDS
-188 LLQTIGFDPEKFG
+188 LLQTIGFNPEKFG

-207 QLLRLVPFAERNYN
+207 QLLRLVPFVERNYN

-251 SLAKLFVNNSSEKIG
+251 SLAKLFVNNASGKIG

-331 NTNLFDALPNAYL
+331 NTHLFDALPDAYL
-344 DSAFLDRIHGYLPG
+344 DSAFLDRIHNYLPG

-381 EALHVMRDMDFTGL
+381 EALHVMREMDFTGL

-400 KISQNL
+400 RISPNL

-417 FSGLMKIMYPSGA
+417 FSGLMKVMYPSGV
-430 ATKEEMCELLT
+430 ATKEEMRELLT
-441 FAMEGRKRVKD
+441 FVMEGRKRVKD

-473 GEKTYVQTLEEKKFP
+473 GEKTYVQTLEEKEYP
-488 DIYRSVKVDGRAAA
+488 DIYWPVRSAECRVRSENNSDSSEASLTLRQKSGSRNVSGASDKSELSTDSCVKLVK
-502 HAIAVN
+502 
-508 GAATPAATVPA
+508 
-519 ATPAAATA
+519 
-527 ASAYAPVENRAKE
+527 PVEHDSGARE
-540 GAVTVSENQ
+540 GCMTVSENQ
-549 TGIDFEMLFAKHI
+549 TGIDYEKLFAKHL

-581 RNLMDLLGV
+581 RNMMDLLSV
-590 VLKGK
+590 VLKNK
-595 AREDEVSVKLRTAK
+595 AREDEVVVKLRTAK
-609 DDIDPNAQEKYLEQI
+609 DEIDHAAQEKYLEQI
-624 SDAYAPEGV
+624 AEAYAPEGLT
-633 VFTWEFRDNLHDRW
+633 FRWEYLDNLHDRW
-647 IDTDTGWHIIMG
+647 IDTNTGWHIIMG
-659 RGLDIFQPFD
+659 RGLDIFQQFD
-669 GRNAFDIQNVVPSR
+669 GRNAFSIQNVVPSR
-683 RPCKAFSVT
+683 RQCKAFSVT
-692 YVRQQRWASEGEMTY
+692 YVKQ
-707 GRRVK
+707 

>member
-1 MEKTILDKKIN
+1 MEKTELDKKIN
-12 DTFPGLVVRKDLVK
+12 DVFPGLVVRKDLVK
-26 SVRSNAPVPGYV
+26 SIRSNAPVPGYV

-51 EATIAEGIEQV
+51 EATIADGIEQV
-62 KEILR
+62 REILR

-73 NEAELVKSKI
+73 NEAELIKSKI

-88 HKVID
+88 HKIID

-104 IYEMAFQNLGIKK
+104 IYEMSFQNLGIKK
-117 VPIDVPTVKNNRKLL
+117 VPVDVQTVKNNKKLL

-156 IRSLKPI
+156 IRSLKAI
-163 QMSGFDKEAYLAAR
+163 QMSGFDKDAYLASR
-177 EKMTSEEWVDT
+177 EKMSSEEWVDS
-188 LLQTIGFDPEKFG
+188 LLQTIGFNPEKFG

-207 QLLRLVPFAERNYN
+207 QLLRLVPFVERNYN

-251 SLAKLFVNNSSEKIG
+251 SLAKLFVNNASGKIG

-331 NTNLFDALPNAYL
+331 NTHLFDALPDAYL
-344 DSAFLDRIHGYLPG
+344 DSAFLDRIHNYLPG

-381 EALHVMRDMDFTGL
+381 EALHVMREMDFTGL

-400 KISQNL
+400 RISPNL

-417 FSGLMKIMYPSGA
+417 FSGLMKVMYPSGV
-430 ATKEEMCELLT
+430 ATKEEMRELLL
-441 FAMEGRKRVKD
+441 FVMEGRKRVKD

-473 GEKTYVQTLEEKKFP
+473 GEKTYVQTLEEKEYP
-488 DIYRSVKVDGRAAA
+488 DIYWPVRSAECRVRSENNSDSSEASLTLRQKSGSRNVSGASDKSELSTDSCVNLVKSVEHDS
-502 HAIAVN
+502 
-508 GAATPAATVPA
+508 GA
-519 ATPAAATA
+519 
-527 ASAYAPVENRAKE
+527 RE
-540 GAVTVSENQ
+540 GCMTVSENQ
-549 TGIDFEMLFAKHI
+549 TGIDYEKLFAKHL

-581 RNLMDLLGV
+581 RNMMDLLSV
-590 VLKGK
+590 ILKGK
-595 AREDEVSVKLRTAK
+595 AREDEVTVKLRTAK
-609 DDIDPNAQEKYLEQI
+609 DEFDPAAQEKYFEQI
-624 SDAYAPEGV
+624 AEAYAPEGIA
-633 VFTWEFRDNLHDRW
+633 FTWEYLDNLHDRW
-647 IDTDTGWHIIMG
+647 IDTNTGWHIIMG
-659 RGLDIFQPFD
+659 RGLDIFQQFD
-669 GRNAFDIQNVVPSR
+669 GRNAFSIQNVVPSR
-683 RPCKAFSVT
+683 RQCKAFSVT
-692 YVRQQRWASEGEMTY
+692 YVKQ
-707 GRRVK
+707 

>member
-1 MEKTILDKKIN
+1 MEKSALDTKIN
-12 DTFPGLVVRKDLVK
+12 ETFPGLVVRKDLVK
-26 SVRSNAPVPGYV
+26 SIRSNAPVPGYV

-88 HKVID
+88 HKIID

-104 IYEMAFQNLGIKK
+104 FYEMAFQNLGIKK
-117 VPIDVPTVKNNRKLL
+117 VPVDVPTVRNNKKLL

-177 EKMTSEEWVDT
+177 EKMTSEEWVDS
-188 LLQTIGFDPEKFG
+188 LLQTIGFNPEKFG

-315 FALVG
+315 FAMVG

-344 DSAFLDRIHGYLPG
+344 DSAFLDRIHNYLPG
-358 WEVYITRGELFTS
+358 WEVYITRGELFTT

-381 EALHVMRDMDFTGL
+381 EALHVMREMDFTGL

-400 KISQNL
+400 RISPNL

-417 FSGLMKIMYPSGA
+417 FSGLMKVLYPSGV
-430 ATKEEMCELLT
+430 ATKEEMRELLT
-441 FAMEGRKRVKD
+441 FVMEGRKRVKD

-460 YDPVDFWFEDLES
+460 YDPVDFWFEDLET
-473 GEKTYVQTLEEKKFP
+473 GEKTYVQTLEEKEYP
-488 DIYRSVKVDGRAAA
+488 DIYRSVRSAECRVRSENDSDSSEASLTLRQNAETRNVSGASDKSELNTGR
-502 HAIAVN
+502 HVN
-508 GAATPAATVPA
+508 SV
-519 ATPAAATA
+519 
-527 ASAYAPVENRAKE
+527 YPVEQDSGARE
-540 GAVTVSENQ
+540 GCVTVSENQ
-549 TGIDFEMLFAKHI
+549 TGIDYEKLFAKHL

-581 RNLMDLLGV
+581 RNMMDLLSV
-590 VLKGK
+590 VLKNK
-595 AREDEVSVKLRTAK
+595 AREDEVVVKLRTAK
-609 DDIDPNAQEKYLEQI
+609 DEIDHAAQEKYLEQI
-624 SDAYAPEGV
+624 AEAYAPEGLT
-633 VFTWEFRDNLHDRW
+633 FTWEYLDNLHDRW

-659 RGLDIFQPFD
+659 RGLDIFQQFD

-683 RPCKAFSVT
+683 RQCKAFSVT
-692 YVRQQRWASEGEMTY
+692 YVKQ
-707 GRRVK
+707 

>member
-1 MEKTILDKKIN
+1 MEKTELDKKIN
-12 DTFPGLVVRKDLVK
+12 DVFPGLVVRKDLVK
-26 SVRSNAPVPGYV
+26 SIRSNAPVPGYV

-51 EATIAEGIEQV
+51 EATIADGIEQV
-62 KEILR
+62 REILR

-73 NEAELVKSKI
+73 NEAELIKSKI

-88 HKVID
+88 HKIID

-104 IYEMAFQNLGIKK
+104 IYEMSFQNLGIKK
-117 VPIDVPTVKNNRKLL
+117 VPVDVQTVKNNKKLL

-156 IRSLKPI
+156 IRSLKAI
-163 QMSGFDKEAYLAAR
+163 QMSGFDKDAYLASR
-177 EKMTSEEWVDT
+177 EKMSSEEWVDS
-188 LLQTIGFDPEKFG
+188 LLQTIGFNPEKFG

-207 QLLRLVPFAERNYN
+207 QLLRLVPFVERNYN

-251 SLAKLFVNNSSEKIG
+251 SLAKLFVNNASGKIG

-331 NTNLFDALPNAYL
+331 NTHLFDALPDAYL
-344 DSAFLDRIHGYLPG
+344 DSAFLDRIHNYLPG

-381 EALHVMRDMDFTGL
+381 EALHEMREMDFTGL

-400 KISQNL
+400 RISPNL

-417 FSGLMKIMYPSGA
+417 FSGLMKVMYPSGV
-430 ATKEEMCELLT
+430 ATKEEMRELLT
-441 FAMEGRKRVKD
+441 FVMEGRKRVKD

-473 GEKTYVQTLEEKKFP
+473 GEKTYVQTLEEKEYP
-488 DIYRSVKVDGRAAA
+488 DIYWSVRSAECRVRSENNSDSSEASLTLRQKSGSRNVSGASDKSELSTDSCVNFVK
-502 HAIAVN
+502 
-508 GAATPAATVPA
+508 
-519 ATPAAATA
+519 
-527 ASAYAPVENRAKE
+527 PVEHDSGARE
-540 GAVTVSENQ
+540 GCMTVSENQ
-549 TGIDFEMLFAKHI
+549 TGIDYEKLFAKHL

-581 RNLMDLLGV
+581 RNMMDLLSV
-590 VLKGK
+590 ILKGK
-595 AREDEVSVKLRTAK
+595 AREDEVTVKLRTAK
-609 DDIDPNAQEKYLEQI
+609 DEFDPAAQEKYFEQI
-624 SDAYAPEGV
+624 AEAYAPEGIA
-633 VFTWEFRDNLHDRW
+633 FAWEYLDNLHDRW
-647 IDTDTGWHIIMG
+647 IDTNTGWHIIMG
-659 RGLDIFQPFD
+659 RGLDIFQQFD
-669 GRNAFDIQNVVPSR
+669 GRNAFSIQNVVPSR
-683 RPCKAFSVT
+683 RQCKAFSVT
-692 YVRQQRWASEGEMTY
+692 YVKQ
-707 GRRVK
+707 

>member
-1 MEKTILDKKIN
+1 MEKTELDKKIN
-12 DTFPGLVVRKDLVK
+12 DVFPGLVVRKDLVK
-26 SVRSNAPVPGYV
+26 SIRSNAPVPGYV

-51 EATIAEGIEQV
+51 EATIADGIEQV
-62 KEILR
+62 CEILR

-73 NEAELVKSKI
+73 NEAELIKSKI

-88 HKVID
+88 HKIID

-104 IYEMAFQNLGIKK
+104 IYEMSFQNLGIKK
-117 VPIDVPTVKNNRKLL
+117 VPVDVQTVKNNKKLL

-156 IRSLKPI
+156 IRSLKAI
-163 QMSGFDKEAYLAAR
+163 QMSGFDKDAYLASR
-177 EKMTSEEWVDT
+177 EKMSSEEWVDS
-188 LLQTIGFDPEKFG
+188 LLQTIGFNPEKFG

-207 QLLRLVPFAERNYN
+207 QLLRLVPFVERNYN

-251 SLAKLFVNNSSEKIG
+251 SLAKLFVNNASGKIG

-331 NTNLFDALPNAYL
+331 NTHLFDALPVAYL
-344 DSAFLDRIHGYLPG
+344 DSAFLDRIHNYLPG

-381 EALHVMRDMDFTGL
+381 EALHVMREMDFTGL

-400 KISQNL
+400 RISPNL

-417 FSGLMKIMYPSGA
+417 FSGLMKVMYPSGV
-430 ATKEEMCELLT
+430 ATKEEMRELLL
-441 FAMEGRKRVKD
+441 FVMEGRKRVKD

-473 GEKTYVQTLEEKKFP
+473 GEKTYVQTLEEKEYP
-488 DIYRSVKVDGRAAA
+488 DIYWPVRSAECRMRSENNSDSSEASLTLRQKSGSRNVSGASDKSELSTDSCVNLVKSVEHDS
-502 HAIAVN
+502 
-508 GAATPAATVPA
+508 GA
-519 ATPAAATA
+519 
-527 ASAYAPVENRAKE
+527 RE
-540 GAVTVSENQ
+540 GCMTVSENQ
-549 TGIDFEMLFAKHI
+549 TGIDYEKLFAKHL

-581 RNLMDLLGV
+581 RNMMDLLSV
-590 VLKGK
+590 ILKGK
-595 AREDEVSVKLRTAK
+595 AREDEVTVKLRTAK
-609 DDIDPNAQEKYLEQI
+609 DEFDPAAQEKYFEQI
-624 SDAYAPEGV
+624 AEAYAPEGIA
-633 VFTWEFRDNLHDRW
+633 FTWEYLDNLHDRW
-647 IDTDTGWHIIMG
+647 IDTNTGWHIIMG
-659 RGLDIFQPFD
+659 RGLDIFQQFD
-669 GRNAFDIQNVVPSR
+669 GRNAFSIQNVVPSR
-683 RPCKAFSVT
+683 RQCKAFSVT
-692 YVRQQRWASEGEMTY
+692 YVKQ
-707 GRRVK
+707 

>member
-1 MEKTILDKKIN
+1 MEKTELDKKIN
-12 DTFPGLVVRKDLVK
+12 DVFPGLVVRKDLVK
-26 SVRSNAPVPGYV
+26 SIRSNAPVPGYV

-43 GMYCATDD
+43 GMYCATDE
-51 EATIAEGIEQV
+51 EATIADGIEQV
-62 KEILR
+62 REILR

-73 NEAELVKSKI
+73 NEAELIKSKI

-88 HKVID
+88 HKIID

-104 IYEMAFQNLGIKK
+104 IYEMSFQNLGIKK
-117 VPIDVPTVKNNRKLL
+117 VPVDVQTVKNNKKLL

-156 IRSLKPI
+156 IRSLKAI
-163 QMSGFDKEAYLAAR
+163 QMSGFDKDAYLASR
-177 EKMTSEEWVDT
+177 EKMSSEEWVDS
-188 LLQTIGFDPEKFG
+188 LLQTIGFNPEKFG

-207 QLLRLVPFAERNYN
+207 HLLRLVPFVERNYN

-251 SLAKLFVNNSSEKIG
+251 SLAKLFVNNASGKIG

-331 NTNLFDALPNAYL
+331 NTHLFDALPDAYL
-344 DSAFLDRIHGYLPG
+344 DSAFLDRIHNYLPG

-381 EALHVMRDMDFTGL
+381 EALHVMREMDFTGL

-400 KISQNL
+400 RISPNL

-417 FSGLMKIMYPSGA
+417 FSGLMKVMYPSGV
-430 ATKEEMCELLT
+430 ATKEEMRELLL
-441 FAMEGRKRVKD
+441 FVMEGRKRVKD

-473 GEKTYVQTLEEKKFP
+473 GEKTYVQTLEEKEYP
-488 DIYRSVKVDGRAAA
+488 DIYWSVRSAECRVRSENNSDSSEASLTLRQKSGSRNVSGASDKSELSTDSCVNLVK
-502 HAIAVN
+502 
-508 GAATPAATVPA
+508 
-519 ATPAAATA
+519 
-527 ASAYAPVENRAKE
+527 PVEHDSGARE
-540 GAVTVSENQ
+540 GCITVSENQ
-549 TGIDFEMLFAKHI
+549 TGIDYEILFARHLR
-562 KGAKEILI
+562 GAKEILI

-581 RNLMDLLGV
+581 RNMMDLLSV
-590 VLKGK
+590 ILKGK
-595 AREDEVSVKLRTAK
+595 AREDEVTVKLRTAK
-609 DDIDPNAQEKYLEQI
+609 DEFDPAAQEKYFEQI
-624 SDAYAPEGV
+624 AEAYAPEGIA
-633 VFTWEFRDNLHDRW
+633 FTWEYLDNLHDRW
-647 IDTDTGWHIIMG
+647 IDTNTGWHIIMG
-659 RGLDIFQPFD
+659 RGLDIFQQFD
-669 GRNAFDIQNVVPSR
+669 GRNAFSIQNVVPSR
-683 RPCKAFSVT
+683 RQCKAFSVT
-692 YVRQQRWASEGEMTY
+692 YVKQ
-707 GRRVK
+707 

>member
-1 MEKTILDKKIN
+1 MMEKTALDKKIN

-88 HKVID
+88 HKIID

-104 IYEMAFQNLGIKK
+104 FYEMAFQNLGIKR
-117 VPIDVPTVKNNRKLL
+117 VPIDVPTVKNNKKLL

-148 EKGVSPWS
+148 EKNVSPWS
-156 IRSLKPI
+156 VRSLKPI

-177 EKMTSEEWVDT
+177 AQMTSDEWVDM
-188 LLQTIGFDPEKFG
+188 LLQTIGFNPEKFG

-286 EKKLVDV
+286 EKRLVDV

-315 FALVG
+315 FAMVG

-331 NTNLFDALPNAYL
+331 NTNLFDSLPNAYL
-344 DSAFLDRIHGYLPG
+344 DSAFLDRIHNYLPG
-358 WEVYITRGELFTS
+358 WEVYITRGELFTN

-381 EALHVMRDMDFTGL
+381 EALHVMREMDFTGL

-400 KISQNL
+400 KISPNL

-417 FSGLMKIMYPSGA
+417 FSGLMKVMYPSGV

-441 FAMEGRKRVKD
+441 FVMEGRKRVKD

-473 GEKTYVQTLEEKKFP
+473 GEKTYVQTLEEKEFP
-488 DIYRSVKVDGRAAA
+488 DIYHNPKVDGRQAAQK
-502 HAIAVN
+502 N
-508 GAATPAATVPA
+508 GESSSVSPS
-519 ATPAAATA
+519 ATA
-527 ASAYAPVENRAKE
+527 SGTSVSPAQPAPASAPNAPVTGTATNQGAKE
-540 GAVTVSENQ
+540 GVVSVSENQ
-549 TGIDFEMLFAKHI
+549 TGIDFELLFAKHI
-562 KGAKEILI
+562 KGAKEVLI

-581 RNLMDLLGV
+581 RNMMDLLSV
-590 VLKGK
+590 ILKMK
-595 AREDEVSVKLRTAK
+595 AREDEVAVKLRTAK
-609 DDIDPNAQEKYLEQI
+609 DDIDPAAQEKYLEQI
-624 SDAYAPEGV
+624 SEAYAPEGI
-633 VFTWEFRDNLHDRW
+633 VFTWEYLDNLHDRW

-659 RGLDIFQPFD
+659 RGLDIFQQFD
-669 GRNAFDIQNVVPSR
+669 GKNAFDIQNVVPSR
-683 RPCKAFSVT
+683 RQCKAFSVT
-692 YVRQQRWASEGEMTY
+692 YVK
-707 GRRVK
+707 V

>member
-1 MEKTILDKKIN
+1 MEKTELDKKIN
-12 DTFPGLVVRKDLVK
+12 DVFPGLVVRKDLVK
-26 SVRSNAPVPGYV
+26 SIRSNAPVPGYV

-51 EATIAEGIEQV
+51 EATIADGIEQV
-62 KEILR
+62 REILR

-73 NEAELVKSKI
+73 NEAELIKSKI

-88 HKVID
+88 HKIID

-104 IYEMAFQNLGIKK
+104 IYEMSFQNLGIKK
-117 VPIDVPTVKNNRKLL
+117 VPVDVQTVKNNKKLL

-156 IRSLKPI
+156 IRSLKAI
-163 QMSGFDKEAYLAAR
+163 QMSGFDKDAYLASR
-177 EKMTSEEWVDT
+177 EKMSSEEWVDS
-188 LLQTIGFDPEKFG
+188 LLQTIGFNPEKFG

-207 QLLRLVPFAERNYN
+207 QLLRLVPFVERNYN

-251 SLAKLFVNNSSEKIG
+251 SLAKLFVNNASGKIG

-331 NTNLFDALPNAYL
+331 NTHLFDALPDAYL
-344 DSAFLDRIHGYLPG
+344 DSAFLDRIHNYLPG

-381 EALHVMRDMDFTGL
+381 EALHVMREMDFTGL

-400 KISQNL
+400 RISPNL

-417 FSGLMKIMYPSGA
+417 FSGLMKVMYPSGV
-430 ATKEEMCELLT
+430 ATKEEMRELLL
-441 FAMEGRKRVKD
+441 FVMEGRKRVKD

-473 GEKTYVQTLEEKKFP
+473 GEKTYVQTLEEKEYP
-488 DIYRSVKVDGRAAA
+488 DIYWPVRSAECRVRSENNSDSSEASLTLRQKSGSRNISGASDKSELSTDSCVNFVK
-502 HAIAVN
+502 
-508 GAATPAATVPA
+508 
-519 ATPAAATA
+519 
-527 ASAYAPVENRAKE
+527 PVEHDSGARE
-540 GAVTVSENQ
+540 GCMTVSENQ
-549 TGIDFEMLFAKHI
+549 TGIDYEKLFAKHL

-581 RNLMDLLGV
+581 RNMMDLLSV
-590 VLKGK
+590 ILKGK
-595 AREDEVSVKLRTAK
+595 AREDEVTVKLRTAK
-609 DDIDPNAQEKYLEQI
+609 DEFDPAAQEKYFEQI
-624 SDAYAPEGV
+624 AEAYAPEGIA
-633 VFTWEFRDNLHDRW
+633 FTWEYLDNLHDRW
-647 IDTDTGWHIIMG
+647 IDTNTGWHIIMG
-659 RGLDIFQPFD
+659 RGLDIFQQFD
-669 GRNAFDIQNVVPSR
+669 GRNAFSIQNVVPSR
-683 RPCKAFSVT
+683 RQCKAFSVT
-692 YVRQQRWASEGEMTY
+692 YVKQ
-707 GRRVK
+707 

>member
-1 MEKTILDKKIN
+1 MEKTELDKKIN
-12 DTFPGLVVRKDLVK
+12 DIFPGLVVRKDLVK
-26 SVRSNAPVPGYV
+26 SIRSNAPVPGYV

-51 EATIAEGIEQV
+51 EATIADGIEQV
-62 KEILR
+62 REILR

-73 NEAELVKSKI
+73 NEAELIKSKI

-88 HKVID
+88 HKIID

-104 IYEMAFQNLGIKK
+104 IYEMSFQNLGIKK
-117 VPIDVPTVKNNRKLL
+117 VPVDVQTVKNNKKLL

-156 IRSLKPI
+156 IRSLKAI
-163 QMSGFDKEAYLAAR
+163 QMSGFDKDAYLASR
-177 EKMTSEEWVDT
+177 EKMSSEEWVDS
-188 LLQTIGFDPEKFG
+188 LLQTIGFNPEKFG

-207 QLLRLVPFAERNYN
+207 QLLRLVPFVERNYN

-251 SLAKLFVNNSSEKIG
+251 SLAKLFVNNASGKIG

-331 NTNLFDALPNAYL
+331 NTHLFDALPDAYL
-344 DSAFLDRIHGYLPG
+344 DSAFLDRIHNYLPG

-381 EALHVMRDMDFTGL
+381 EALHVMREMDFTGL

-400 KISQNL
+400 RISPNL

-417 FSGLMKIMYPSGA
+417 FSGLMKVMYPSGV
-430 ATKEEMCELLT
+430 ATKEEMRELLL
-441 FAMEGRKRVKD
+441 FVMEGRKRVKD

-473 GEKTYVQTLEEKKFP
+473 GEKTYVQTLEEKEYP
-488 DIYRSVKVDGRAAA
+488 DIYWSVRSAECRVRSENNSDSSEASLTLRQKSGSRNVSGASDKSELSTDSCVKLVK
-502 HAIAVN
+502 
-508 GAATPAATVPA
+508 
-519 ATPAAATA
+519 
-527 ASAYAPVENRAKE
+527 PVEHDSGARE
-540 GAVTVSENQ
+540 GCMTVSENQ
-549 TGIDFEMLFAKHI
+549 TGIDYEKLFAKHL

-581 RNLMDLLGV
+581 RNMMDLLSV
-590 VLKGK
+590 ILKGK
-595 AREDEVSVKLRTAK
+595 AREDEVTVKLRTAK
-609 DDIDPNAQEKYLEQI
+609 DEFDPAAQEKYFEQI
-624 SDAYAPEGV
+624 AEAYAPEGIA
-633 VFTWEFRDNLHDRW
+633 FTWEYLDNLHDRW
-647 IDTDTGWHIIMG
+647 IDTNTGWHIIMG
-659 RGLDIFQPFD
+659 RGLDIFQQFD
-669 GRNAFDIQNVVPSR
+669 GRNAFSIQNVVPSR
-683 RPCKAFSVT
+683 RQCKAFSVT
-692 YVRQQRWASEGEMTY
+692 YVKQ
-707 GRRVK
+707 

>member
-1 MEKTILDKKIN
+1 MEKTELDKKIN
-12 DTFPGLVVRKDLVK
+12 DVFPGLVVRKDLVK
-26 SVRSNAPVPGYV
+26 SIRSNAPVPGYV

-51 EATIAEGIEQV
+51 EATIADGIEQV
-62 KEILR
+62 REILR

-73 NEAELVKSKI
+73 NETELIKSKI

-88 HKVID
+88 HKIID

-117 VPIDVPTVKNNRKLL
+117 VPVDVQTVKNNKKLL

-156 IRSLKPI
+156 IRSLKAI
-163 QMSGFDKEAYLAAR
+163 QMSGFDKESYLASR
-177 EKMTSEEWVDT
+177 EKMSSDEWVDS
-188 LLQTIGFDPEKFG
+188 LLQTIGFNPEKFG

-207 QLLRLVPFAERNYN
+207 QLLRFVPFVERNYN

-251 SLAKLFVNNSSEKIG
+251 SLAKLFVNNASGKIG

-331 NTNLFDALPNAYL
+331 NTHLFDALPDAYL
-344 DSAFLDRIHGYLPG
+344 DSAFLDRIHNYLPG

-381 EALHVMRDMDFTGL
+381 EALHVMREMDFTGL

-400 KISQNL
+400 RISPNL

-417 FSGLMKIMYPSGA
+417 FSGLMKVMYPSGV
-430 ATKEEMCELLT
+430 ATKEEMRELLL
-441 FAMEGRKRVKD
+441 FVMEGRKRVKD

-460 YDPVDFWFEDLES
+460 YDPVDFWFEDVES
-473 GEKTYVQTLEEKKFP
+473 GEKTYVKTLEEKEYP
-488 DIYRSVKVDGRAAA
+488 DIYRSVKVDSRSLPSEAAQSTPQTPPSQSS
-502 HAIAVN
+502 AV
-508 GAATPAATVPA
+508 A
-519 ATPAAATA
+519 PAAAPKA
-527 ASAYAPVENRAKE
+527 AVAVPAPVDEATE
-540 GAVTVSENQ
+540 GAVMVSENQ
-549 TGIDFEMLFAKHI
+549 TGIDYEILFAKHLR
-562 KGAKEILI
+562 GAKEILI

-581 RNLMDLLGV
+581 RNMMDLLSV
-590 VLKGK
+590 ILKGK
-595 AREDEVSVKLRTAK
+595 AREEEVTVKLRTAK
-609 DDIDPNAQEKYLEQI
+609 DEFDPAAQEKYFEQI
-624 SDAYAPEGV
+624 AEAYAPEGIA
-633 VFTWEFRDNLHDRW
+633 FAWEYLDNLHDRW
-647 IDTDTGWHIIMG
+647 IDTNTGWHIIMG
-659 RGLDIFQPFD
+659 RGLDIFQQFD
-669 GRNAFDIQNVVPSR
+669 GRNAFSIQNVVPSR
-683 RPCKAFSVT
+683 RQCKAFSVT
-692 YVRQQRWASEGEMTY
+692 YVKQ
-707 GRRVK
+707 

>member
-1 MEKTILDKKIN
+1 MEKTELDKKIN
-12 DTFPGLVVRKDLVK
+12 DVFPGLVVRKDLVK
-26 SVRSNAPVPGYV
+26 SIRSNAPVPGYV

-43 GMYCATDD
+43 GIYCATDD
-51 EATIAEGIEQV
+51 EATIADGIEQV
-62 KEILR
+62 REILR

-73 NEAELVKSKI
+73 NEAELIKSKI

-88 HKVID
+88 HKIID

-104 IYEMAFQNLGIKK
+104 IYEMSFQNLGIKK
-117 VPIDVPTVKNNRKLL
+117 VPVDVQTVKNNKKLL

-156 IRSLKPI
+156 IRSLKAI
-163 QMSGFDKEAYLAAR
+163 QMSGFDKDAYLASR
-177 EKMTSEEWVDT
+177 EKMSSEEWVDS
-188 LLQTIGFDPEKFG
+188 LLQTIGLNPEKFG

-207 QLLRLVPFAERNYN
+207 QLLRLVPFVERNYN

-251 SLAKLFVNNSSEKIG
+251 SLAKLFVNNASGKIG

-331 NTNLFDALPNAYL
+331 NTHLFDALPDAYL
-344 DSAFLDRIHGYLPG
+344 DSAFLDRIHNYLPG

-381 EALHVMRDMDFTGL
+381 EALHVMREMDFTGL

-400 KISQNL
+400 RISPNL

-417 FSGLMKIMYPSGA
+417 FSGLMKVMYPSGV
-430 ATKEEMCELLT
+430 ATKEEMRELLL
-441 FAMEGRKRVKD
+441 FVMEGRKRVKD

-460 YDPVDFWFEDLES
+460 YDPVDFWFEDVES
-473 GEKTYVQTLEEKKFP
+473 GEKTYVQTLEEKEYP
-488 DIYRSVKVDGRAAA
+488 DIYWPVRSAECRVRSENNSDSSEASLTLRQKSGSRNVSGTSDKSELSTDSCVNFVK
-502 HAIAVN
+502 
-508 GAATPAATVPA
+508 
-519 ATPAAATA
+519 
-527 ASAYAPVENRAKE
+527 PVEHDSGARE
-540 GAVTVSENQ
+540 GCMTVSENQ
-549 TGIDFEMLFAKHI
+549 TGIDYEKLFAKHL

-581 RNLMDLLGV
+581 RNMMDLLSV
-590 VLKGK
+590 VLKNK
-595 AREDEVSVKLRTAK
+595 AREDEVVVKLRTAK
-609 DDIDPNAQEKYLEQI
+609 DEIDHAAQEKYLEQI
-624 SDAYAPEGV
+624 AEAYAPEGLT
-633 VFTWEFRDNLHDRW
+633 FRWEYLDNLHDRW

-659 RGLDIFQPFD
+659 RGLDIFQQFD
-669 GRNAFDIQNVVPSR
+669 GRNAFSIQNVVPSR
-683 RPCKAFSVT
+683 RQCKAFSVT
-692 YVRQQRWASEGEMTY
+692 YVKQ
-707 GRRVK
+707 

>member
-1 MEKTILDKKIN
+1 MEKTELDKKIN
-12 DTFPGLVVRKDLVK
+12 DVFPGLVVRKDLVK
-26 SVRSNAPVPGYV
+26 SIRSNAPVPGYV

-43 GMYCATDD
+43 GMYCATDE
-51 EATIAEGIEQV
+51 EATIADGIEQV
-62 KEILR
+62 REILR

-88 HKVID
+88 HKIID

-104 IYEMAFQNLGIKK
+104 IYEMSFQNLGIKK
-117 VPIDVPTVKNNRKLL
+117 VPVDVQTVKNNKKLL

-156 IRSLKPI
+156 IRSLKAI
-163 QMSGFDKEAYLAAR
+163 QMSGFDKDAYLASR
-177 EKMTSEEWVDT
+177 EKMSSEEWVDS
-188 LLQTIGFDPEKFG
+188 LLQTIGFNPEKFG

-207 QLLRLVPFAERNYN
+207 QLLRLVPFVERNYN

-251 SLAKLFVNNSSEKIG
+251 SLAKLFVNNASGKIG

-331 NTNLFDALPNAYL
+331 NTHLFDALPDAYL
-344 DSAFLDRIHGYLPG
+344 DSAFLDRIHNYLPG

-381 EALHVMRDMDFTGL
+381 EALHVMREMDFTGL

-400 KISQNL
+400 RISPNL

-417 FSGLMKIMYPSGA
+417 FSGLMKVMYPSGV
-430 ATKEEMCELLT
+430 ATKEEMRELLL
-441 FAMEGRKRVKD
+441 FVMEGRKRVKD

-473 GEKTYVQTLEEKKFP
+473 GEKTYVKTLEEKEYP
-488 DIYRSVKVDGRAAA
+488 DIYWPVRSAECRVRSENNSDSSVASLTLRQKSGSRNVSGASDKSELSTDSCVNLVK
-502 HAIAVN
+502 
-508 GAATPAATVPA
+508 
-519 ATPAAATA
+519 
-527 ASAYAPVENRAKE
+527 PVEHDSGARE
-540 GAVTVSENQ
+540 GCMTVSENQ
-549 TGIDFEMLFAKHI
+549 TGIDYEKLFAKHL

-581 RNLMDLLGV
+581 RNIMDLLSV
-590 VLKGK
+590 ILKGK
-595 AREDEVSVKLRTAK
+595 AREDEVTVKLRTAK
-609 DDIDPNAQEKYLEQI
+609 DEFDPAAQEKYFEQI
-624 SDAYAPEGV
+624 AEAYAPEGIA
-633 VFTWEFRDNLHDRW
+633 FTWEYLDNLHDRW
-647 IDTDTGWHIIMG
+647 IDTNTGWHIIMG
-659 RGLDIFQPFD
+659 RGLDIFQQFD
-669 GRNAFDIQNVVPSR
+669 GRNAFSIQNVVPSR
-683 RPCKAFSVT
+683 RQCKAFSVT
-692 YVRQQRWASEGEMTY
+692 YVKQ
-707 GRRVK
+707 

>member
-1 MEKTILDKKIN
+1 MVKNALDSKIN
-12 DTFPGLVVRKDLVK
+12 ETFPGLVVRKDLVK
-26 SVRSNAPVPGYV
+26 SIRSNAPVPGYV

-51 EATIAEGIEQV
+51 EATIADGIEQV
-62 KEILR
+62 REILR

-73 NEAELVKSKI
+73 NEAELIKSKI

-88 HKVID
+88 HKIID

-104 IYEMAFQNLGIKK
+104 IYEMSFQNLGIKK
-117 VPIDVPTVKNNRKLL
+117 VPVDVQTVKNNKKLL

-156 IRSLKPI
+156 IRSLKAI
-163 QMSGFDKEAYLAAR
+163 QMSGFDKDAYLASR
-177 EKMTSEEWVDT
+177 EKMSSEEWVDS
-188 LLQTIGFDPEKFG
+188 LLQTIGFNPEKFG

-207 QLLRLVPFAERNYN
+207 QLLRLVPFVERNYN

-251 SLAKLFVNNSSEKIG
+251 SLAKLFVNNASGKIG

-331 NTNLFDALPNAYL
+331 NTHLFDALPDAYL
-344 DSAFLDRIHGYLPG
+344 DSAFLDRIHNYLPG

-381 EALHVMRDMDFTGL
+381 EALHVMREMDFTGL

-400 KISQNL
+400 RISPNL

-417 FSGLMKIMYPSGA
+417 FSGLMKVMYPSGV
-430 ATKEEMCELLT
+430 ATKEEMRELLL
-441 FAMEGRKRVKD
+441 FVMEGRKRVKD

-460 YDPVDFWFEDLES
+460 YDPVDFWFEDVES
-473 GEKTYVQTLEEKKFP
+473 GEKTYVKTLEEKEYP
-488 DIYRSVKVDGRAAA
+488 DIYRSVKVDSRSLPSEAAQSTPQTPPSQSS
-502 HAIAVN
+502 AV
-508 GAATPAATVPA
+508 A
-519 ATPAAATA
+519 PAAAPKA
-527 ASAYAPVENRAKE
+527 AVAVPAPVDEATE
-540 GAVTVSENQ
+540 GAVMVSENQ
-549 TGIDFEMLFAKHI
+549 TGIDYEILFAKHLR
-562 KGAKEILI
+562 GAKEILI

-581 RNLMDLLGV
+581 RNMMDLLSV
-590 VLKGK
+590 ILKGK
-595 AREDEVSVKLRTAK
+595 AREDEVTVKLRTAK
-609 DDIDPNAQEKYLEQI
+609 DEFDPAAQEKYFEQI
-624 SDAYAPEGV
+624 AEAYAPEGIA
-633 VFTWEFRDNLHDRW
+633 FAWEYLDNLHDRW
-647 IDTDTGWHIIMG
+647 IDTNTGWHIIMG
-659 RGLDIFQPFD
+659 RGLDIFQQFD
-669 GRNAFDIQNVVPSR
+669 GRNAFSIQHVVPSR
-683 RPCKAFSVT
+683 RQCKAFSVT
-692 YVRQQRWASEGEMTY
+692 YVKQ
-707 GRRVK
+707 

>member
-1 MEKTILDKKIN
+1 MEKSTLDSKIN
-12 DTFPGLVVRKDLVK
+12 ETFPGLVVRKDLVK
-26 SVRSNAPVPGYV
+26 SIRSNAPVPGYV

-43 GMYCATDD
+43 GIYCATDD
-51 EATIAEGIEQV
+51 EATIADGIEQV
-62 KEILR
+62 REILR

-73 NEAELVKSKI
+73 NEAELIKSKI

-88 HKVID
+88 HKIID

-104 IYEMAFQNLGIKK
+104 IYEMSFQNLGIKK
-117 VPIDVPTVKNNRKLL
+117 VPVDVQTVKNNKKLL

-156 IRSLKPI
+156 IRSLKAI
-163 QMSGFDKEAYLAAR
+163 QMSGFDKDAYLASR
-177 EKMTSEEWVDT
+177 EKMSSAEWVNS
-188 LLQTIGFDPEKFG
+188 LLQTIGFNPEKFG

-207 QLLRLVPFAERNYN
+207 QLLRLVPFVERNYN

-251 SLAKLFVNNSSEKIG
+251 SLAKLFVNNASGKIG

-331 NTNLFDALPNAYL
+331 NTHLFDALPDAYL
-344 DSAFLDRIHGYLPG
+344 DSAFLDRIHNYLPG

-381 EALHVMRDMDFTGL
+381 EALHVMREMDFTGL

-400 KISQNL
+400 RISPNL

-417 FSGLMKIMYPSGA
+417 FSGLMKVMYPSGV
-430 ATKEEMCELLT
+430 ATKEEMRELLL
-441 FAMEGRKRVKD
+441 FVMEGRKRVKD

-460 YDPVDFWFEDLES
+460 YDPVDFWFEDVES
-473 GEKTYVQTLEEKKFP
+473 GEKTYVQTLEEKEYP
-488 DIYRSVKVDGRAAA
+488 DIYWPVRSAECRVRSENNSDSSEASLTLRQKSGSRNVSGTSDKSELSTDSCVNFVK
-502 HAIAVN
+502 
-508 GAATPAATVPA
+508 
-519 ATPAAATA
+519 
-527 ASAYAPVENRAKE
+527 PVEHDSGARE
-540 GAVTVSENQ
+540 GCMTVSENQ
-549 TGIDFEMLFAKHI
+549 TGIDYEKLFAKHL

-581 RNLMDLLGV
+581 RNMMDLLSV
-590 VLKGK
+590 VLKNK
-595 AREDEVSVKLRTAK
+595 AREDEVVVKLRTAK
-609 DDIDPNAQEKYLEQI
+609 DEIDHAAQEKYLEQI
-624 SDAYAPEGV
+624 AEAYAPEGLT
-633 VFTWEFRDNLHDRW
+633 FRWEYLDNLHDRW

-659 RGLDIFQPFD
+659 RGLDIFQQFD
-669 GRNAFDIQNVVPSR
+669 GRNAFSIQNVVPSR
-683 RPCKAFSVT
+683 RQCKAFSVT
-692 YVRQQRWASEGEMTY
+692 YVKQ
-707 GRRVK
+707 

>member
-1 MEKTILDKKIN
+1 MKTELDAKIN

-88 HKVID
+88 HKIID

-104 IYEMAFQNLGIKK
+104 FYEMAFQNLGIKM
-117 VPIDVPTVKNNRKLL
+117 VPIDVPTVKNNKKLL

-148 EKGVSPWS
+148 EKNVSPWS

-177 EKMTSEEWVDT
+177 AQMTSDEWVDI
-188 LLQTIGFDPEKFG
+188 LLQTIGFNPEKFG

-331 NTNLFDALPNAYL
+331 NTNLFDSLPNAYL
-344 DSAFLDRIHGYLPG
+344 DSAFLDRIHNYLPG
-358 WEVYITRGELFTS
+358 WEVYITRGELFTT

-381 EALHVMRDMDFTGL
+381 EALHVMREMDFTGL

-400 KISQNL
+400 KISPNL

-417 FSGLMKIMYPSGA
+417 FSGLMKVMYPSGV
-430 ATKEEMCELLT
+430 ATKEEMRELLM
-441 FAMEGRKRVKD
+441 FVMEGRKRVKD

-473 GEKTYVQTLEEKKFP
+473 GEKTYVQTLEEKEFP
-488 DIYRSVKVDGRAAA
+488 EIYRSSVVSGQLPVGSGQLPVDSGQLPEGSTSLGLSA
-502 HAIAVN
+502 HDPLP
-508 GAATPAATVPA
+508 TDHFEP
-519 ATPAAATA
+519 
-527 ASAYAPVENRAKE
+527 SAHCPLPTDHSPKE
-540 GAVTVSENQ
+540 GVVSVSENQ
-549 TGIDFEMLFAKHI
+549 TGIDFEILFAKHI

-581 RNLMDLLGV
+581 RNLMDLLSV
-590 VLKGK
+590 ILKMK
-595 AREDEVSVKLRTAK
+595 AREDEVVVKLRTAK
-609 DDIDPNAQEKYLEQI
+609 DDIDPAAQEKYLEQI
-624 SDAYAPEGV
+624 SEAYAPEGI
-633 VFTWEFRDNLHDRW
+633 VFTWEYLDNLHDRW

-659 RGLDIFQPFD
+659 RGLDIFQQFD

-683 RPCKAFSVT
+683 RQCKAFSVT
-692 YVRQQRWASEGEMTY
+692 YVK
-707 GRRVK
+707 V

>member
-1 MEKTILDKKIN
+1 MEKTELDKKIN
-12 DTFPGLVVRKDLVK
+12 DVFPGLVVRKDLVK
-26 SVRSNAPVPGYV
+26 SIRSNAPVPGYV

-51 EATIAEGIEQV
+51 EATIADGIEQV
-62 KEILR
+62 REILR

-73 NEAELVKSKI
+73 NEAELIKSKI

-88 HKVID
+88 HKIID

-104 IYEMAFQNLGIKK
+104 IYEMSFQNLGIKK
-117 VPIDVPTVKNNRKLL
+117 VPVDVQTVKNNKKLL

-156 IRSLKPI
+156 IRSLKAI
-163 QMSGFDKEAYLAAR
+163 QMSGFDKDSYLASR
-177 EKMTSEEWVDT
+177 EKMSSDEWVDS
-188 LLQTIGFDPEKFG
+188 LLQTIGFNPEKFG

-207 QLLRLVPFAERNYN
+207 QLLRLVPFVERNYN

-251 SLAKLFVNNSSEKIG
+251 SLAKLFVNNASGKIG

-331 NTNLFDALPNAYL
+331 NTHLFDALPDAYL
-344 DSAFLDRIHGYLPG
+344 DSAFLDRIHNYLPG

-381 EALHVMRDMDFTGL
+381 EALHVMREMDFTGL

-400 KISQNL
+400 RISPNL

-417 FSGLMKIMYPSGA
+417 FSGLMKVMYPSGV
-430 ATKEEMCELLT
+430 ATKEEMRELLL
-441 FAMEGRKRVKD
+441 FVMEGRKRVKD

-460 YDPVDFWFEDLES
+460 YDPVDFWFEDVES
-473 GEKTYVQTLEEKKFP
+473 GEKTYVKTLEEKEYP
-488 DIYRSVKVDGRAAA
+488 DIYRSVKVDSRSLPSEAAQSTPQTPPSQSS
-502 HAIAVN
+502 AV
-508 GAATPAATVPA
+508 A
-519 ATPAAATA
+519 PAAAPKA
-527 ASAYAPVENRAKE
+527 AVAVPAPVDEATE
-540 GAVTVSENQ
+540 GAVMVSENQ
-549 TGIDFEMLFAKHI
+549 TGIDYEILFAKHLR
-562 KGAKEILI
+562 GAKEILI

-581 RNLMDLLGV
+581 RNMMDLLSV
-590 VLKGK
+590 ILKGK
-595 AREDEVSVKLRTAK
+595 AREEEVTVKLRTAK
-609 DDIDPNAQEKYLEQI
+609 DEFDPAAQEKYFEQI
-624 SDAYAPEGV
+624 AEAYAPEGIA
-633 VFTWEFRDNLHDRW
+633 FAWEYLDNLHDRW
-647 IDTDTGWHIIMG
+647 IDTNTGWHIIMG
-659 RGLDIFQPFD
+659 RGLDIFQQFD
-669 GRNAFDIQNVVPSR
+669 GRNAFSIQNVVPSR
-683 RPCKAFSVT
+683 RQCKAFSVT
-692 YVRQQRWASEGEMTY
+692 YVKQ
-707 GRRVK
+707 